1 MLANFTH
8 LRTCSGYSF
17 KYGTAT
23 ADQLVERATE
33 FGMSTLALT
42 DRDNMAGAIRFVQAC
57 ESAAIKPILGINLS
71 FLQRKYRI
79 TLLATADGG
88 LASLYQL
95 LTAVNFAGGLLTHEI
110 LQENI
115 VHTKKLLIMHGPD
128 SQIGAAIGAR
138 QLTQGLSIFN
148 STKDYFAQQGI
159 EVLSHRI
166 RGDGPMSTP
175 FAARMLTFA
184 RSNDLPA
191 VITNAVRMLNR
202 SDGPLADVLDSARN
216 LVPLHKR
223 HVERQNSEAYLKDT
237 KAMHQLATEIAQAAG
252 ESTAH
257 SLIKTTMQWAEM
269 ATLDPRR
276 DVGIGKIHLPEP
288 SVVGG
293 KTQNDLTI
301 QLKQRCEAGLGI
313 KYFGE
318 QSIVAANRLSDEL
331 ATVRTLGYESY
342 FLTVANITDLA
353 RSKSIRVAARGSGAG
368 SLICYLLGISGVE
381 PITHG
386 LLMERFCSPL
396 RNELPD
402 IDIDVES
409 ARRLEIYDAVFEKY
423 GHRVATVSMVE
434 TYRSRH
440 AIRDVGAA
448 LGISPIE
455 VDLIAKSL
463 PHIRAR
469 NIAKALENLPE
480 LKNLKLDTPILRM
493 AINLAQQLDGLP
505 RHLSMHPCA
514 IVLSDIGLRNH
525 APLEVNA
532 SGYPM
537 VQFDKDDVEAVGF
550 LKLDVLGVRMQS
562 AIAYTIS
569 EIERI
574 EGVQLDIDQISLAD
588 QKTFDLIA
596 STRTLG
602 VFQIESPGQR
612 ELIGKF
618 APSSFTDLIIDISLF
633 RPGPVKSDM
642 IRPFLSARHGLS
654 NVKSIHPDLDSIMS
668 ETEGVVVFHEQ
679 VIRLISVM
687 TGITL
692 AQADEKRRSLGTLD
706 GQQEVCDWF
715 YPAALA
721 QGYQL
726 DVVQEIWEIL
736 RAFASFGFCKA
747 HAAAFALPTYQS
759 AWLKTH
765 HTAAFMAG
773 VLTHDPGMYPKRLIL
788 DDARQWGIEI
798 KGIDVNKSERTVTVE
813 KVDVDQQVNK
823 QRSYVAPDLNSTG
836 RSLQLPDASGYAL
849 RISLADVGGISER
862 EINSI
867 IAARPFVDLADFVR
881 RSGASITT
889 TESLI
894 VIGGFDQLHRI
905 DQSHRIVNGSKGL
918 NRRDLLLHLQD
929 LYKLNGGQKVGE
941 SQLTLELLPPPLVA
955 AGLPNLTAAELV
967 QNEVSILGMEVTA
980 HMLNFYGDFL
990 NAVGAVKSSDVI
1002 KQRSGASVL
1011 IAGVKSALQTPPVR
1025 SGRRVMFLT
1034 IDDGHGCNDVT
1045 FFEDTQQSY
1054 AQLLRTSNI
1063 FLIRGAVRRT
1073 GPRGV
1078 SIRATQAW
1086 ELSSAYN
1093 SWLAGNASDTDVSLN
1108 NGRNLT
1114 TMKSKNA

>member
-1 MLANFTH
+1 MVHSTFVH

-23 ADQLVERATE
+23 ADQLVQRAAE
-33 FGMSTLALT
+33 LGMHSLALT

-57 ESAAIKPILGINLS
+57 EAGSIKPILGVNLS
-71 FLQRKYRI
+71 FIQPKFRI
-79 TLLATADGG
+79 TLLATSDGG
-88 LASLYQL
+88 LPALYQL
-95 LTAVNFAGGLLTHEI
+95 LTAVNFAGGLLTHEL
-110 LQENI
+110 LQENLQYS
-115 VHTKKLLIMHGPD
+115 KKLLVMHGPD
-128 SQIGAAIGAR
+128 SQIATAISAR

-148 STKDYFAQQGI
+148 SSKDYFFQQGI
-159 EVLSHRI
+159 EILSHRI
-166 RGDGPMSTP
+166 RGDGPFSTP
-175 FAARMLTFA
+175 FAARMLKFA
-184 RSNDLPA
+184 RDNNLPA
-191 VITNAVRMLNR
+191 VITNSVRMLNR

-223 HVERQNSEAYLKDT
+223 HVERQNSEAYLKDI
-237 KAMHQLATEIAQAAG
+237 KQMHQVATEISQAAG
-252 ESTAH
+252 ELTANQ
-257 SLIKTTMQWAEM
+257 LIKTTLHWAEM
-269 ATLDPRR
+269 ATLDPRK

-293 KTQNDLTI
+293 KTQGDLSK
-301 QLKQRCEAGLGI
+301 QLKERCEAALSS
-313 KYFGE
+313 KYFGG
-318 QSIVAANRLSDEL
+318 QSVVAANRLIDEL

-342 FLTVANITDLA
+342 FLTVADITDLA

-409 ARRLEIYDAVFEKY
+409 ARRLEIYDAIFERY
-423 GHRVATVSMVE
+423 GKRAATVSMVE

-448 LGISPIE
+448 LGVSPIE
-455 VDLIAKSL
+455 IDLIAKSL

-469 NIAKALENLPE
+469 NISKALENLPE
-480 LKNLKLDTPILRM
+480 LKNLKLDTPILKM
-493 AINLAQQLDGLP
+493 AIDLAQRLDGLP

-514 IVLSDIGLRNH
+514 IVLSDIGLRDH
-525 APLEVNA
+525 APLELNA

-562 AIAYTIS
+562 AISYTIA
-569 EIERI
+569 EIERV
-574 EGVQLDIDQISLAD
+574 EGKKLDIDQIALAD
-588 QKTFDLIA
+588 QPTFDLIA

-618 APSSFTDLIIDISLF
+618 APSTFTDLIIDISLF

-654 NVKSIHPDLDSIMS
+654 NVKSIHPDLDAIMQ

-687 TGITL
+687 TDISL
-692 AQADEKRRSLGTLD
+692 AQADEKRRALGTLD

-715 YPAALA
+715 YPASLA
-721 QGYQL
+721 NGFSL
-726 DVVQEIWEIL
+726 KVVQEIWEIL

-765 HTAAFMAG
+765 HTAAFIAG

-798 KGIDVNKSERTVTVE
+798 KGVDVNKSQRTVVVE
-813 KVDVDQQVNK
+813 KVISKNQIT
-823 QRSYVAPDLNSTG
+823 YTAPDLKSTG
-836 RSLQLPDASGYAL
+836 RSLQLPNANGYAL
-849 RISLADVGGISER
+849 RISLADVGGISDN

-867 IAARPFVDLADFVR
+867 INGRPYIDLSDFVR
-881 RSGASITT
+881 RSGASVAT

-894 VIGGFDQLHRI
+894 MIGGFDQLHQI
-905 DQSHRIVNGSKGL
+905 GDKL

-929 LYKLNGGQKVGE
+929 LYKLTGTKIGQN
-941 SQLTLELLPPPLVA
+941 QLTLELLPPPLTS
-955 AGLPNLTAAELV
+955 AGLPNLTAQEQI
-967 QNEVSILGMEVTA
+967 QNEISVLGMELSA
-980 HMLNFYGDFL
+980 HLLNSYGEFL
-990 NAVGAVKSSDVI
+990 NAIGAVKSSDVI
-1002 KQRSGASVL
+1002 RQRSGASLL

-1034 IDDGHGCNDVT
+1034 IDDGYGCNDVT
-1045 FFEDTQQSY
+1045 FFEDMQQSY
-1054 AQLLRTSNI
+1054 AQLLRTSNL
-1063 FLIRGAVRRT
+1063 FLIRGQLRRT

-1093 SWLAGNASDTDVSLN
+1093 LWLANKTLANKKAGDW
-1108 NGRNLT
+1108 RNLPT
-1114 TMKSKNA
+1114 VQIESGNSA

>member
-1 MLANFTH
+1 MVHSTFVH

-23 ADQLVERATE
+23 ADQLVQRAAE
-33 FGMSTLALT
+33 LGMHSLALT

-57 ESAAIKPILGINLS
+57 EAGSIKPILGVNLS
-71 FLQRKYRI
+71 FIQPKFRI
-79 TLLATADGG
+79 TLLATSDGG
-88 LASLYQL
+88 LPALYQL
-95 LTAVNFAGGLLTHEI
+95 LTAVNFAGGLLTHEL
-110 LQENI
+110 LQENLQYS
-115 VHTKKLLIMHGPD
+115 KKLLVMHGPD
-128 SQIGAAIGAR
+128 SQIATAIGAR

-148 STKDYFAQQGI
+148 SSKDYFFQQGI
-159 EVLSHRI
+159 EILSHRI
-166 RGDGPMSTP
+166 RGDGPFSTP
-175 FAARMLTFA
+175 FAARMLKFA
-184 RSNDLPA
+184 RDNNLPA
-191 VITNAVRMLNR
+191 VITNSVRMLNR

-223 HVERQNSEAYLKDT
+223 HVERQNSEAYLKDI
-237 KAMHQLATEIAQAAG
+237 KQMHQVATEISQAAG
-252 ESTAH
+252 ELTANQ
-257 SLIKTTMQWAEM
+257 LIKTTLHWAEM
-269 ATLDPRR
+269 ATLDPRK

-293 KTQNDLTI
+293 KTQGDLSK
-301 QLKQRCEAGLGI
+301 QLKERCEAALSS
-313 KYFGE
+313 KYFGG
-318 QSIVAANRLSDEL
+318 QSVVAANRLIDEL

-342 FLTVANITDLA
+342 FLTVADITDLA

-409 ARRLEIYDAVFEKY
+409 ARRLEIYDAIFERY
-423 GHRVATVSMVE
+423 GKRAATVSMVE

-448 LGISPIE
+448 LGVSPIE
-455 VDLIAKSL
+455 IDLIAKSL

-469 NIAKALENLPE
+469 NISKALENLPE
-480 LKNLKLDTPILRM
+480 LKNLKLDTPILKM
-493 AINLAQQLDGLP
+493 AIDLAQRLDGLP

-514 IVLSDIGLRNH
+514 IVLSDIGLRDH
-525 APLEVNA
+525 APLELNA

-562 AIAYTIS
+562 AISYTIA
-569 EIERI
+569 EIERV
-574 EGVQLDIDQISLAD
+574 EGEKLDIDQISLAD
-588 QKTFDLIA
+588 QPTFDLIA

-618 APSSFTDLIIDISLF
+618 APSTFTDLIIDISLF

-654 NVKSIHPDLDSIMS
+654 NVKSIHPDLDAIMQ

-687 TGITL
+687 TDISL
-692 AQADEKRRSLGTLD
+692 AQADEKRRALGTLD

-715 YPAALA
+715 YPASLA
-721 QGYQL
+721 NGFCL
-726 DVVQEIWEIL
+726 KVVQEIWEIL

-765 HTAAFMAG
+765 HTAAFIAG

-798 KGIDVNKSERTVTVE
+798 KGVDVNKSQRTVVVE
-813 KVDVDQQVNK
+813 KVISKNQIT
-823 QRSYVAPDLNSTG
+823 YTAPDLKSTG
-836 RSLQLPDASGYAL
+836 RSLQLPNANGYAL
-849 RISLADVGGISER
+849 RISLADVGGISDN

-867 IAARPFVDLADFVR
+867 INGRPYIDLSDFVR
-881 RSGASITT
+881 RSGASVTT

-894 VIGGFDQLHRI
+894 MIGGFDQLHQI
-905 DQSHRIVNGSKGL
+905 GDKL

-929 LYKLNGGQKVGE
+929 LYKLTGTKISQN
-941 SQLTLELLPPPLVA
+941 QLTLELLPPPLTS
-955 AGLPNLTAAELV
+955 AGLPNLTAQEQI
-967 QNEVSILGMEVTA
+967 QNEISVLGMELSA
-980 HMLNFYGDFL
+980 HLLNSYGEFL
-990 NAVGAVKSSDVI
+990 NAIGAVKSSDVI
-1002 KQRSGASVL
+1002 RQRSGASLL

-1034 IDDGHGCNDVT
+1034 IDDGYGCNDVT
-1045 FFEDTQQSY
+1045 FFEDVQQSY
-1054 AQLLRTSNI
+1054 AQLLRTSNL
-1063 FLIRGAVRRT
+1063 FLIRGQLRRT

-1093 SWLAGNASDTDVSLN
+1093 LWLANKTLANKKAGDW
-1108 NGRNLT
+1108 RNLPT
-1114 TMKSKNA
+1114 VQIESGNSA

>member
-1 MLANFTH
+1 MPVNFTH

-23 ADQLVERATE
+23 ANQLVERAAQ
-33 FGMSTLALT
+33 FGMQSLALT

-57 ESAAIKPILGINLS
+57 ESASVKPILGINLS
-71 FLQRKYRI
+71 FLQPKYRI
-79 TLLATADGG
+79 TLLASGDGG
-88 LASLYQL
+88 LPALYRL
-95 LTAVNFAGGLLTHEI
+95 LTAVNFTGGLLTHEI
-110 LQENI
+110 LQQNFDYS
-115 VHTKKLLIMHGPD
+115 KKLLVIHGPE
-128 SQIGAAIGAR
+128 SQIAVAISAR
-138 QLTQGLSIFN
+138 QLTQALSIFN
-148 STKDYFAQQGI
+148 STKDYFFKQGI

-166 RGDGPMSTP
+166 RGDGPLSTP
-175 FAARMLTFA
+175 FAARMLAFA

-191 VITNAVRMLNR
+191 VLTNSVRMLNR

-223 HVERQNSEAYLKDT
+223 HVERQNSEAYLKDV
-237 KAMHQLATEIAQAAG
+237 KQMHQLSDEITQAAG
-252 ESTAH
+252 ESRSQA
-257 SLIKTTMQWAEM
+257 LIKTTMQWAEM
-269 ATLDPRR
+269 AILDPRR
-276 DVGIGKIHLPEP
+276 DVGIGKIHLPEAE
-288 SVVGG
+288 VVGG
-293 KTQNDLTI
+293 KSQSDLTV
-301 QLKQRCEAGLGI
+301 QLKNRCEAGLSA
-313 KYFGE
+313 KYVGG
-318 QSIVAANRLSDEL
+318 QSIVAAERLADEL
-331 ATVRTLGYESY
+331 NTVRTLGYESY
-342 FLTVANITDLA
+342 FLTVADITDLA
-353 RSKSIRVAARGSGAG
+353 KSKSIRVAARGSGAG

-381 PITHG
+381 PIEHG

-409 ARRLEIYDAVFEKY
+409 ARRLEIYDAIFQRY
-423 GHRVATVSMVE
+423 GARAATVSMVE

-440 AIRDVGAA
+440 AIRDVGTA
-448 LGISPIE
+448 LGISPMEI
-455 VDLIAKSL
+455 DLIAKSL

-469 NIAKALENLPE
+469 NISRALENLPE
-480 LKNLKLDTPILRM
+480 LKSLKLDTPILKM
-493 AINLAQQLDGLP
+493 AVDLAQKLDGLP

-514 IVLSDIGLRNH
+514 IVLSDISLRDH

-562 AIAYTIS
+562 AISYTIS
-569 EIERI
+569 EIERV
-574 EGVQLDIDQISLAD
+574 EGVKLDIDQLSLAD
-588 QKTFDLIA
+588 PKTFDLIA

-654 NVKSIHPDLDSIMS
+654 NVKSIHPDLDPIMAQ
-668 ETEGVVVFHEQ
+668 TQGVVVFHEQ

-687 TGITL
+687 GGITL
-692 AQADEKRRSLGTLD
+692 AQADEKRRALGSFA

-715 YPAALA
+715 YPAALS

-726 DVVQEIWEIL
+726 NVVEEIWQIL

-798 KGIDVNKSERTVTVE
+798 KGIDVNQSQRTVTVE
-813 KVDVDQQVNK
+813 RVEVNK
-823 QRSYVAPDLNSTG
+823 QRAYKAPDLKSTG

-849 RISLADVGGISER
+849 RLSLSDLGGISER
-862 EINSI
+862 EIESI
-867 IAARPFVDLADFVR
+867 ITARPFVDLADFVHR
-881 RSGASITT
+881 AGASVTT

-894 VIGGFDQLHRI
+894 MIGGFDQLHQI
-905 DQSHRIVNGSKGL
+905 NQSNEKL

-929 LYKLNGGQKVGE
+929 LYKLTGKSSDKKV
-941 SQLTLELLPPPLVA
+941 SQTQLTLELAPPTLVA
-955 AGLPNLTAAELV
+955 AGLPNLTAAEQV
-967 QNEVSILGMEVTA
+967 QNEVAILGMEVTS

-990 NAVGAVKSSDVI
+990 NAIGAVKSSDVI

-1011 IAGVKSALQTPPVR
+1011 IAGVKSSLQTPPVR

-1034 IDDGHGCNDVT
+1034 MDDGYGCNDVT
-1045 FFEDTQQSY
+1045 FFENTQESY
-1054 AQLLRTSNI
+1054 AQLLRTSNL

-1078 SIRATQAW
+1078 SIRATEAW
-1086 ELSSAYN
+1086 DLTIAYHKWLTEN
-1093 SWLAGNASDTDVSLN
+1093 SQESW
-1108 NGRNLT
+1108 RNLT
-1114 TMKSKNA
+1114 TMKSGNA

>member
-1 MLANFTH
+1 MHPDFIH

-23 ADQLVERATE
+23 ADQLVERAAE
-33 FGMSTLALT
+33 FGMHALGLT

-57 ESAAIKPILGINLS
+57 EGRSIKPILGVNLS
-71 FLQRKYRI
+71 FIQPKFRI

-88 LASLYQL
+88 LPALYQL
-95 LTAVNFAGGLLTHEI
+95 LTAVNFSGGLLTHEV
-110 LQENI
+110 LQENMQ
-115 VHTKKLLIMHGPD
+115 HSKKLLAMHGPD
-128 SQIGAAIGAR
+128 SQIATAISAR

-148 STKDYFAQQGI
+148 STKDYFFQQGI

-166 RGDGPMSTP
+166 RGDGPFSTP
-175 FAARMLTFA
+175 FAARMLKFA
-184 RSNDLPA
+184 RDNNLPA
-191 VITNAVRMLNR
+191 VITNSVRMLNR
-202 SDGPLADVLDSARN
+202 SDGPLSDVLDSARN

-223 HVERQNSEAYLKDT
+223 HVERQNSEAYLKDI
-237 KAMHQLATEIAQAAG
+237 KQMQQVATEISQAAG
-252 ESTAH
+252 ELTANQ
-257 SLIKTTMQWAEM
+257 LIKTTLQWAEM
-269 ATLDPRR
+269 ATLDPRK

-293 KTQNDLTI
+293 KTQSDLTK
-301 QLKQRCEAGLGI
+301 QLKQRCEAALAN

-318 QSIVAANRLSDEL
+318 QSVVAANRLTDEL
-331 ATVRTLGYESY
+331 TTVRTLGYESY
-342 FLTVANITDLA
+342 FLTVADITDLA

-381 PITHG
+381 PIAHG

-409 ARRLEIYDAVFEKY
+409 ARRLEIYDAIFERY
-423 GHRVATVSMVE
+423 GTRVATVSMVE

-455 VDLIAKSL
+455 IDLIAKSL

-480 LKNLKLDTPILRM
+480 LKNLKLDTPILKM
-493 AINLAQQLDGLP
+493 AINLAQRLDGLP

-514 IVLSDIGLRNH
+514 IVLSDIGLRDH
-525 APLEVNA
+525 APLELNA

-562 AIAYTIS
+562 AISYTIS
-569 EIERI
+569 EIERV
-574 EGVQLDIDQISLAD
+574 EGEKLDIDQISLAD
-588 QKTFDLIA
+588 QATFDLIS

-618 APSSFTDLIIDISLF
+618 APNTFTDLIIDISLF

-654 NVKSIHPDLDSIMS
+654 NVKSIHPDLDPIMQ

-679 VIRLISVM
+679 VIRLISTM
-687 TGITL
+687 TDISL
-692 AQADEKRRSLGTLD
+692 AQADEKRRALGTLD

-715 YPAALA
+715 YPASLA
-721 QGYQL
+721 NGFPL
-726 DVVQEIWEIL
+726 KVVQEIWEIL

-765 HTAAFMAG
+765 YTAAFMAG

-798 KGIDVNKSERTVTVE
+798 KGVDVNKSERTVVVE
-813 KVDVDQQVNK
+813 KVISKNQNV
-823 QRSYVAPDLNSTG
+823 YTAPDLKSTG
-836 RSLQLPDASGYAL
+836 RSLQLPNASGYAL
-849 RISLADVGGISER
+849 RISLADVGGISDN

-867 IAARPFVDLADFVR
+867 IHGRPYVDLSDFVR
-881 RSGASITT
+881 RSGASIPT

-894 VIGGFDQLHRI
+894 MIGGFDQLHQI
-905 DQSHRIVNGSKGL
+905 GDKL

-929 LYKLNGGQKVGE
+929 LNKLNGTQKVGQ
-941 SQLTLELLPPPLVA
+941 SQLTLELLPPPLSS
-955 AGLPNLTAAELV
+955 AGLPNLTV
-967 QNEVSILGMEVTA
+967 QERVQSEISVLGMDVSV
-980 HMLNFYGDFL
+980 HLLSSYGEFL
-990 NAVGAVKSSDVI
+990 NAVGAVRSSDVI
-1002 KQRSGASVL
+1002 KHRSGASLL

-1034 IDDGHGCNDVT
+1034 IDDGYGCNDVT
-1045 FFEDTQQSY
+1045 FFEDVQQSY
-1054 AQLLRTSNI
+1054 AQLLRTSNL
-1063 FLIRGAVRRT
+1063 FLIRGQLRRT

-1078 SIRATQAW
+1078 SIRATHAW
-1086 ELSSAYN
+1086 ELPSAYN
-1093 SWLAGNASDTDVSLN
+1093 SWLAGNSSGINNSLEN
-1108 NGRNLT
+1108 RRNLT
-1114 TMKSKNA
+1114 TVKSENV

>member
-1 MLANFTH
+1 MPVNFTH

-23 ADQLVERATE
+23 ADQLVERAAQ
-33 FGMSTLALT
+33 FGMQSLALT

-57 ESAAIKPILGINLS
+57 ESASVKPILGINLS
-71 FLQRKYRI
+71 FLQPKYRI
-79 TLLATADGG
+79 TLLASGDGG
-88 LASLYQL
+88 LPALYRL

-110 LQENI
+110 LQQNFDYS
-115 VHTKKLLIMHGPD
+115 KKLLVMHGPE
-128 SQIGAAIGAR
+128 SQLAVAISAR
-138 QLTQGLSIFN
+138 QLTQALSIFN
-148 STKDYFAQQGI
+148 STKDYFLKQGI

-166 RGDGPMSTP
+166 RGDGPLSTP
-175 FAARMLTFA
+175 FAARMLAFA
-184 RSNDLPA
+184 RNNDLPA
-191 VITNAVRMLNR
+191 VLTNSVRMLNR

-223 HVERQNSEAYLKDT
+223 HVERQNSEAYLKDV
-237 KAMHQLATEIAQAAG
+237 KQMHQLSDEITQAAG
-252 ESTAH
+252 ESRSQA
-257 SLIKTTMQWAEM
+257 LIKTTMQWAEM
-269 ATLDPRR
+269 AILDPRR
-276 DVGIGKIHLPEP
+276 DVGIGKIHLPEAE
-288 SVVGG
+288 VVGG
-293 KTQNDLTI
+293 KSQSDLTV
-301 QLKQRCEAGLGI
+301 QLKNRCEAGLSA
-313 KYFGE
+313 KYVGG
-318 QSIVAANRLSDEL
+318 QSIVAAERLADEL
-331 ATVRTLGYESY
+331 NTVRTLGYESY
-342 FLTVANITDLA
+342 FLTVADITDLA
-353 RSKSIRVAARGSGAG
+353 KSKSIRVAARGSGAG

-381 PITHG
+381 PIEHG

-409 ARRLEIYDAVFEKY
+409 ARRLEIYDAIFQRY
-423 GHRVATVSMVE
+423 GTRAATVSMVE

-440 AIRDVGAA
+440 AIRDVGTA
-448 LGISPIE
+448 LGISPMEI
-455 VDLIAKSL
+455 DLIAKSL

-469 NIAKALENLPE
+469 NISRALDNLPE
-480 LKNLKLDTPILRM
+480 LKSLKLDTPILKM
-493 AINLAQQLDGLP
+493 AVDLAQKLDGLP

-514 IVLSDIGLRNH
+514 IVLSDISLRDH

-562 AIAYTIS
+562 AISYTIS
-569 EIERI
+569 EIERV
-574 EGVQLDIDQISLAD
+574 EGVKLDIDQLSLAD
-588 QKTFDLIA
+588 PKTFDLIA

-654 NVKSIHPDLDSIMS
+654 NVKSIHPDLDPIMAQ
-668 ETEGVVVFHEQ
+668 TQGVVVFHEQ

-687 TGITL
+687 GGITL
-692 AQADEKRRSLGTLD
+692 AQADEKRRALGSFA

-715 YPAALA
+715 YPAALS

-726 DVVQEIWEIL
+726 NVVEEIWQIL

-798 KGIDVNKSERTVTVE
+798 KGIDVNQSQRTVTVE
-813 KVDVDQQVNK
+813 RVEVNK
-823 QRSYVAPDLNSTG
+823 QRAYKAPDLKSTG

-849 RISLADVGGISER
+849 RLSLSDLGGISER
-862 EINSI
+862 EIESI
-867 IAARPFVDLADFVR
+867 ITARPFVDLADFVHR
-881 RSGASITT
+881 AGASVTT

-894 VIGGFDQLHRI
+894 MIGGFDQLHQI
-905 DQSHRIVNGSKGL
+905 NQSNEKL

-929 LYKLNGGQKVGE
+929 LYKLTGKSSDKKV
-941 SQLTLELLPPPLVA
+941 SQTQLTLELAPPTLVA
-955 AGLPNLTAAELV
+955 AGLPNLTAAEQV
-967 QNEVSILGMEVTA
+967 QNEVAILGMEVTS

-990 NAVGAVKSSDVI
+990 NAIGAVKSSDVI

-1011 IAGVKSALQTPPVR
+1011 IAGVKSSLQTPPVR

-1034 IDDGHGCNDVT
+1034 MDDGYGCNDVT
-1045 FFEDTQQSY
+1045 FFENTQESY
-1054 AQLLRTSNI
+1054 AQLLRTSNL

-1078 SIRATQAW
+1078 SIRATEAW
-1086 ELSSAYN
+1086 DLTIAYHKWLTEN
-1093 SWLAGNASDTDVSLN
+1093 SQESW
-1108 NGRNLT
+1108 RNLT
-1114 TMKSKNA
+1114 TMKSGNA

>member
-1 MLANFTH
+1 
-8 LRTCSGYSF
+8 
-17 KYGTAT
+17 
-23 ADQLVERATE
+23 
-33 FGMSTLALT
+33 
-42 DRDNMAGAIRFVQAC
+42 
-57 ESAAIKPILGINLS
+57 
-71 FLQRKYRI
+71 
-79 TLLATADGG
+79 
-88 LASLYQL
+88 
-95 LTAVNFAGGLLTHEI
+95 
-110 LQENI
+110 
-115 VHTKKLLIMHGPD
+115 
-128 SQIGAAIGAR
+128 
-138 QLTQGLSIFN
+138 
-148 STKDYFAQQGI
+148 
-159 EVLSHRI
+159 
-166 RGDGPMSTP
+166 
-175 FAARMLTFA
+175 
-184 RSNDLPA
+184 
-191 VITNAVRMLNR
+191 
-202 SDGPLADVLDSARN
+202 
-216 LVPLHKR
+216 
-223 HVERQNSEAYLKDT
+223 
-237 KAMHQLATEIAQAAG
+237 
-252 ESTAH
+252 
-257 SLIKTTMQWAEM
+257 
-269 ATLDPRR
+269 
-276 DVGIGKIHLPEP
+276 
-288 SVVGG
+288 
-293 KTQNDLTI
+293 
-301 QLKQRCEAGLGI
+301 
-313 KYFGE
+313 
-318 QSIVAANRLSDEL
+318 
-331 ATVRTLGYESY
+331 
-342 FLTVANITDLA
+342 
-353 RSKSIRVAARGSGAG
+353 
-368 SLICYLLGISGVE
+368 
-381 PITHG
+381 
-386 LLMERFCSPL
+386 
-396 RNELPD
+396 
-402 IDIDVES
+402 
-409 ARRLEIYDAVFEKY
+409 
-423 GHRVATVSMVE
+423 
-434 TYRSRH
+434 
-440 AIRDVGAA
+440 
-448 LGISPIE
+448 
-455 VDLIAKSL
+455 
-463 PHIRAR
+463 
-469 NIAKALENLPE
+469 
-480 LKNLKLDTPILRM
+480 
-493 AINLAQQLDGLP
+493 
-505 RHLSMHPCA
+505 
-514 IVLSDIGLRNH
+514 
-525 APLEVNA
+525 
-532 SGYPM
+532 
-537 VQFDKDDVEAVGF
+537 
-550 LKLDVLGVRMQS
+550 
-562 AIAYTIS
+562 
-569 EIERI
+569 
-574 EGVQLDIDQISLAD
+574 
-588 QKTFDLIA
+588 A

-894 VIGGFDQLHRI
+894 IIGGFDQLHRI
-905 DQSHRIVNGSKGL
+905 DQSHRVVNGSKGL

-1114 TMKSKNA
+1114 TMKRKNA

>member
-1 MLANFTH
+1 MVHSTFVH

-23 ADQLVERATE
+23 ADQLVQRAAE
-33 FGMSTLALT
+33 LGMHSLALT
-42 DRDNMAGAIRFVQAC
+42 DRDNMAGAIRFVQSC
-57 ESAAIKPILGINLS
+57 EAGSIKPILGVNLS
-71 FLQRKYRI
+71 FIQPKFRI
-79 TLLATADGG
+79 TLLATSDGG
-88 LASLYQL
+88 LPALYQL
-95 LTAVNFAGGLLTHEI
+95 LTAVNFAGGLLTHEL
-110 LQENI
+110 LQENLQYS
-115 VHTKKLLIMHGPD
+115 KKLLAMHGPD
-128 SQIGAAIGAR
+128 SQIATAISAR

-148 STKDYFAQQGI
+148 SSKDYFFQQGI
-159 EVLSHRI
+159 EILSHRI
-166 RGDGPMSTP
+166 RGDGPFSTP
-175 FAARMLTFA
+175 FAARMLKFA
-184 RSNDLPA
+184 RDNNLPA
-191 VITNAVRMLNR
+191 VITNSVRMLNR

-223 HVERQNSEAYLKDT
+223 HVERQNSEAYLKDINQ
-237 KAMHQLATEIAQAAG
+237 MHQVATEISQAAG
-252 ESTAH
+252 ELTANQ
-257 SLIKTTMQWAEM
+257 LIKTTLHWAEI
-269 ATLDPRR
+269 ATLDPRK

-293 KTQNDLTI
+293 KTQGDLSK
-301 QLKQRCEAGLGI
+301 QLKERCEAALSS
-313 KYFGE
+313 KYFGG
-318 QSIVAANRLSDEL
+318 QSVVAANRLIDEL

-342 FLTVANITDLA
+342 FLTVADITDLA

-409 ARRLEIYDAVFEKY
+409 ARRLEIYDAIFERY
-423 GHRVATVSMVE
+423 GKRAATVSMVE

-448 LGISPIE
+448 LGVSPIE
-455 VDLIAKSL
+455 IDLIAKSL

-469 NIAKALENLPE
+469 NISKALENLPE
-480 LKNLKLDTPILRM
+480 LKNLKLDTPILKM
-493 AINLAQQLDGLP
+493 AIDLAQRLDGLP

-514 IVLSDIGLRNH
+514 IVLSDIGLRDH
-525 APLEVNA
+525 APLELNA

-562 AIAYTIS
+562 AISYTIA
-569 EIERI
+569 EIERV
-574 EGVQLDIDQISLAD
+574 EGEKLDIDQISLAD
-588 QKTFDLIA
+588 QPTFDLIA

-618 APSSFTDLIIDISLF
+618 APSTFTDLIIDISLF

-654 NVKSIHPDLDSIMS
+654 NVKSIHPDLDAIMQ

-687 TGITL
+687 TDISL
-692 AQADEKRRSLGTLD
+692 AQADEKRRALGTLD

-715 YPAALA
+715 YPASLA
-721 QGYQL
+721 NGFSL
-726 DVVQEIWEIL
+726 KVVQEIWEIL

-765 HTAAFMAG
+765 HTAAFIAG

-798 KGIDVNKSERTVTVE
+798 KGVDVNKSQRTVVVE
-813 KVDVDQQVNK
+813 KVISKNQIT
-823 QRSYVAPDLNSTG
+823 YTAPDLKSTG
-836 RSLQLPDASGYAL
+836 RSLQLPNANGYAL
-849 RISLADVGGISER
+849 RISLADVGGISDN

-867 IAARPFVDLADFVR
+867 INGRPYIDLSDFVR
-881 RSGASITT
+881 RSGASVTT

-894 VIGGFDQLHRI
+894 MIGGFDQLHQI
-905 DQSHRIVNGSKGL
+905 GDKL

-929 LYKLNGGQKVGE
+929 LYKLTGTKISQN
-941 SQLTLELLPPPLVA
+941 QLTLELLPPPLTS
-955 AGLPNLTAAELV
+955 AGLPNLTAQEQV
-967 QNEVSILGMEVTA
+967 QNEISVLGMELSA
-980 HMLNFYGDFL
+980 HLLNSYGEFL
-990 NAVGAVKSSDVI
+990 NAIGAVKSSDVI
-1002 KQRSGASVL
+1002 RQRSGASLL

-1034 IDDGHGCNDVT
+1034 IDDGYGCNDVT
-1045 FFEDTQQSY
+1045 FFEDVQQSY
-1054 AQLLRTSNI
+1054 AQLLRTSNL
-1063 FLIRGAVRRT
+1063 FLIRGQLRRT

-1093 SWLAGNASDTDVSLN
+1093 LWLANKTLANKKPGDW
-1108 NGRNLT
+1108 RNLPT
-1114 TMKSKNA
+1114 VQIESGNSA

>member
-1 MLANFTH
+1 MVHSSFIH

-23 ADQLVERATE
+23 ADQLVQRAAE
-33 FGMSTLALT
+33 FGMHSLGLT
-42 DRDNMAGAIRFVQAC
+42 DRDNLAGAIRFVQAC
-57 ESAAIKPILGINLS
+57 EGASIKPILGINLS
-71 FLQRKYRI
+71 FIQPKFRI

-88 LASLYQL
+88 LPALYQL
-95 LTAVNFAGGLLTHEI
+95 LTAVNFAGGLLTHEV
-110 LQENI
+110 LQENLQYS
-115 VHTKKLLIMHGPD
+115 KKLLAMHGPD
-128 SQIGAAIGAR
+128 SQIATAISAR

-148 STKDYFAQQGI
+148 STKDYFFQQGV

-166 RGDGPMSTP
+166 RGDGPFSTP
-175 FAARMLTFA
+175 FAARMLKFA
-184 RSNDLPA
+184 RESNLPA
-191 VITNAVRMLNR
+191 VITNSVRMLNR

-223 HVERQNSEAYLKDT
+223 HVERQNSEAYLKDI
-237 KAMHQLATEIAQAAG
+237 KQMHQVATEISQAAG
-252 ESTAH
+252 ELTANQ
-257 SLIKTTMQWAEM
+257 LIKTTLQWAEM
-269 ATLDPRR
+269 ATLDPRK

-293 KTQNDLTI
+293 KTQSDLSK
-301 QLKQRCEAGLGI
+301 QLKQRCEAALSN

-318 QSIVAANRLSDEL
+318 QSVVAANRLIDEL

-342 FLTVANITDLA
+342 FLTVADITDLA

-409 ARRLEIYDAVFEKY
+409 ARRLEIYDAIFERY
-423 GHRVATVSMVE
+423 GKRVATVSMVE

-440 AIRDVGAA
+440 AIRDVGTA

-455 VDLIAKSL
+455 IDLIAKSL

-480 LKNLKLDTPILRM
+480 LKSLKLDTPILKM
-493 AINLAQQLDGLP
+493 AINLAQRLDGLP

-514 IVLSDIGLRNH
+514 IVLSDIGLRDH
-525 APLEVNA
+525 APLELNA

-562 AIAYTIS
+562 AISYTIA
-569 EIERI
+569 EIERV
-574 EGVQLDIDQISLAD
+574 EGEKLDIDQISLAD
-588 QKTFDLIA
+588 QPTFDLIS

-618 APSSFTDLIIDISLF
+618 APNTFTDLIIDISLF

-654 NVKSIHPDLDSIMS
+654 NVKSIHPDLDPIMQ

-687 TGITL
+687 TDISL
-692 AQADEKRRSLGTLD
+692 AQADEKRRALGTLD

-715 YPAALA
+715 YPASLA
-721 QGYQL
+721 NGFSL
-726 DVVQEIWEIL
+726 KVVQEIWEIL

-765 HTAAFMAG
+765 HTAAFIAG

-788 DDARQWGIEI
+788 DDARQWGVEI
-798 KGIDVNKSERTVTVE
+798 KGVDVNKSERTVVVE
-813 KVDVDQQVNK
+813 KVISKNQNV
-823 QRSYVAPDLNSTG
+823 YTAPDLKSTG
-836 RSLQLPDASGYAL
+836 RSLQLPNASGYAL
-849 RISLADVGGISER
+849 RISLADVGGISDN

-867 IAARPFVDLADFVR
+867 INGRPYIDLSDFVR
-881 RSGASITT
+881 RSGASVAT

-894 VIGGFDQLHRI
+894 MIGGFDQLHKI
-905 DQSHRIVNGSKGL
+905 GDQL

-929 LYKLNGGQKVGE
+929 LHKLNGTQKIGQ
-941 SQLTLELLPPPLVA
+941 SQLTLELLPPPLA
-955 AGLPNLTAAELV
+955 SAGLPNLTV
-967 QNEVSILGMEVTA
+967 QERVQSEISVLGMEVSN
-980 HMLNFYGDFL
+980 HLLNSYGEFL
-990 NAVGAVKSSDVI
+990 NAIGAVKSSDVI
-1002 KQRSGASVL
+1002 KQRSGASLL

-1034 IDDGHGCNDVT
+1034 IDDGYGCNDVT
-1045 FFEDTQQSY
+1045 FFEDAQQSY
-1054 AQLLRTSNI
+1054 AQLLRTSNL
-1063 FLIRGAVRRT
+1063 FLIRGQLRRT

-1093 SWLAGNASDTDVSLN
+1093 SWLADKSLDTNNSLEN
-1108 NGRNLT
+1108 RRNLT
-1114 TMKSKNA
+1114 TVKSKNA

>member
-1 MLANFTH
+1 VHPDFIH

-23 ADQLVERATE
+23 ADQLVQRAAE
-33 FGMSTLALT
+33 FGMHSLGLT

-57 ESAAIKPILGINLS
+57 EGASIKPILGVNLS
-71 FLQRKYRI
+71 FIQPKFRI

-88 LASLYQL
+88 LPALYQL
-95 LTAVNFAGGLLTHEI
+95 LTAVNFAGGLLTHEV
-110 LQENI
+110 LQENLQYS
-115 VHTKKLLIMHGPD
+115 KKLLAMHGPD
-128 SQIGAAIGAR
+128 SQIATAIGAR

-148 STKDYFAQQGI
+148 STKDYFFQQGI

-166 RGDGPMSTP
+166 RGDGPFSTP
-175 FAARMLTFA
+175 FAARMLKFS
-184 RSNDLPA
+184 RENNLPA
-191 VITNAVRMLNR
+191 VITNSARMLDR

-223 HVERQNSEAYLKDT
+223 HVERQNSEAYLKDI
-237 KAMHQLATEIAQAAG
+237 KQMHQVATEISQAAG
-252 ESTAH
+252 ELTANQ
-257 SLIKTTMQWAEM
+257 LIKTTLQWAEI
-269 ATLDPRR
+269 ATLDPRK

-293 KTQNDLTI
+293 KTQGDLSE
-301 QLKQRCEAGLGI
+301 QLKQRCEAALSN

-318 QSIVAANRLSDEL
+318 QSVVAANRLIDEL

-342 FLTVANITDLA
+342 FLTVADITDLA

-409 ARRLEIYDAVFEKY
+409 ARRLEIYDAIFERY
-423 GHRVATVSMVE
+423 GKRVATVSMVE

-455 VDLIAKSL
+455 IDLIAKSL

-480 LKNLKLDTPILRM
+480 LKNLKLDTPILKM
-493 AINLAQQLDGLP
+493 AINLAQRLDGLP

-514 IVLSDIGLRNH
+514 IVLSDIGLRDH
-525 APLEVNA
+525 APLELNA

-562 AIAYTIS
+562 AISYAIA
-569 EIERI
+569 EIERV
-574 EGVQLDIDQISLAD
+574 EGEKLDIDQISLAD
-588 QKTFDLIA
+588 QQTFDLIA

-618 APSSFTDLIIDISLF
+618 APNTFTDLIIDISLF

-654 NVKSIHPDLDSIMS
+654 NVKSIHPDLDPIMQ

-687 TGITL
+687 TDISL
-692 AQADEKRRSLGTLD
+692 AQADEKRRALGTLD

-715 YPAALA
+715 YPASLA
-721 QGYQL
+721 NGFSL
-726 DVVQEIWEIL
+726 KVVQEIWEIL

-765 HTAAFMAG
+765 HTAAFIAG

-788 DDARQWGIEI
+788 DDARQWGVEI
-798 KGIDVNKSERTVTVE
+798 KGVDVNKSERTVVVE
-813 KVDVDQQVNK
+813 KVVSKNQNV
-823 QRSYVAPDLNSTG
+823 YTAPDLKSTG
-836 RSLQLPDASGYAL
+836 RSLQLPNASGYAL
-849 RISLADVGGISER
+849 RISLADVGGISDN

-867 IAARPFVDLADFVR
+867 INGRPYVDLSDFVR
-881 RSGASITT
+881 RSGASVVT

-894 VIGGFDQLHRI
+894 MIGGFDQLHQI
-905 DQSHRIVNGSKGL
+905 GDQL

-929 LYKLNGGQKVGE
+929 LYKLNGTQKVGQ
-941 SQLTLELLPPPLVA
+941 SQLTLELLPPPLTS
-955 AGLPNLTAAELV
+955 AGLPNLTAQERLQSEISV
-967 QNEVSILGMEVTA
+967 LGMEVST
-980 HMLNFYGDFL
+980 HLLNSYGEFL
-990 NAVGAVKSSDVI
+990 NAIGAIKSSDVI
-1002 KQRSGASVL
+1002 KQRSGASLL

-1034 IDDGHGCNDVT
+1034 IDDGYGCNDVT
-1045 FFEDTQQSY
+1045 FFEDAQQSY
-1054 AQLLRTSNI
+1054 AQLLRTSNL
-1063 FLIRGAVRRT
+1063 FLIRGQLRRT

-1086 ELSSAYN
+1086 ELSSVYN
-1093 SWLAGNASDTDVSLN
+1093 SWLANNSLDTDDSLG

-1114 TMKSKNA
+1114 TVESKKA

>member
-1 MLANFTH
+1 VPVNFTH

-23 ADQLVERATE
+23 ANQLVERAAE
-33 FGMSTLALT
+33 FGMQSLALT
-42 DRDNMAGAIRFVQAC
+42 DRENMAGAIRFVQAC
-57 ESAAIKPILGINLS
+57 ESASIKPILGINLS
-71 FLQRKYRI
+71 FLQPKYRI
-79 TLLATADGG
+79 TLLASSDDG
-88 LASLYQL
+88 LPALYRL

-110 LQENI
+110 LQQNFNY
-115 VHTKKLLIMHGPD
+115 TKKLLVMHGPE
-128 SQIGAAIGAR
+128 SQLAVAISAR
-138 QLTQGLSIFN
+138 QLTQALSIFN
-148 STKDYFAQQGI
+148 STKDYFLRQGI

-166 RGDGPMSTP
+166 RGDGPLSTP
-175 FAARMLTFA
+175 FAARMLAFA

-191 VITNAVRMLNR
+191 VLTNSVRMLNR

-223 HVERQNSEAYLKDT
+223 HVERQNSEAYLKDI
-237 KAMHQLATEIAQAAG
+237 KQMHQLATEISQAAG
-252 ESTAH
+252 ESTPH
-257 SLIKTTMQWAEM
+257 QLIKTTMQWAEM
-269 ATLDPRR
+269 AILDPRR
-276 DVGIGKIHLPEP
+276 DVGIGKIHLPEAE
-288 SVVGG
+288 VVGG
-293 KTQNDLTI
+293 KTQSDLTT
-301 QLKQRCEAGLGI
+301 QLKQRCEAGLST
-313 KYFGE
+313 KYVGG
-318 QSIVAANRLSDEL
+318 QSILAAERLTDEL
-331 ATVRTLGYESY
+331 NTVRTLGYESY
-342 FLTVANITDLA
+342 FLTVADITDLA

-381 PITHG
+381 PIEYG

-409 ARRLEIYDAVFEKY
+409 ARRLEIYDAIFERY
-423 GHRVATVSMVE
+423 GVRVATVAMVE

-440 AIRDVGAA
+440 AIRDVGTA
-448 LGISPIE
+448 LGISPMEI
-455 VDLIAKSL
+455 DLIAKSL

-480 LKNLKLDTPILRM
+480 LKSLKLDTPILKM
-493 AINLAQQLDGLP
+493 AVDLAQKLDGLP

-514 IVLSDIGLRNH
+514 IVLSDISLRDH

-562 AIAYTIS
+562 AISYTIS
-569 EIERI
+569 EIERV
-574 EGVQLDIDQISLAD
+574 EGVKLDIDQLSLAD
-588 QKTFDLIA
+588 PKTFDLIA

-654 NVKSIHPDLDSIMS
+654 NVKSIHPDLDPIMAQ
-668 ETEGVVVFHEQ
+668 THGVVVFHEQ

-687 TGITL
+687 GGITL
-692 AQADEKRRSLGTLD
+692 AQADEKRRSLGSFD

-715 YPAALA
+715 YPAALS

-726 DVVQEIWEIL
+726 NVVEEIWQIL

-798 KGIDVNKSERTVTVE
+798 KGIDVNQSQRTVIVE
-813 KVDVDQQVNK
+813 KVAINK
-823 QRSYVAPDLNSTG
+823 QRSYKAPDLKSTG

-849 RISLADVGGISER
+849 RLSLADLGGISER
-862 EINSI
+862 EIESI
-867 IAARPFVDLADFVR
+867 IAARPFVDLADFVHR
-881 RSGASITT
+881 AGASVTT

-894 VIGGFDQLHRI
+894 MIGGFDQLHQI
-905 DQSHRIVNGSKGL
+905 DQSSEKL

-929 LYKLNGGQKVGE
+929 LYKLTGKSNNKVGQT
-941 SQLTLELLPPPLVA
+941 QLTLEIPPPTLVA
-955 AGLPNLTAAELV
+955 AGLPNLTVIEQV
-967 QNEVSILGMEVTA
+967 QNEVEILGMEVTS

-990 NAVGAVKSSDVI
+990 NTIGAVKSSDVI

-1011 IAGVKSALQTPPVR
+1011 VAGVKSSLQTPPVR
-1025 SGRRVMFLT
+1025 SGKRVMFLT
-1034 IDDGHGCNDVT
+1034 MDDGYGCNDVT

-1054 AQLLRTSNI
+1054 AQLLRTSNL

-1078 SIRATQAW
+1078 SIRATEAW
-1086 ELSSAYN
+1086 DLAITYRKWLSEN
-1093 SWLAGNASDTDVSLN
+1093 SQESW
-1108 NGRNLT
+1108 RNLT
-1114 TMKSKNA
+1114 TMKSGNA

>member
-1 MLANFTH
+1 MPVNFTH

-23 ADQLVERATE
+23 ATQLVDRAAE
-33 FGMSTLALT
+33 FGMQSLALT
-42 DRDNMAGAIRFVQAC
+42 DRENMAGAIRFVQAC
-57 ESAAIKPILGINLS
+57 ESASIKPILGINLS
-71 FLQRKYRI
+71 FLQPKYRI
-79 TLLATADGG
+79 TLLASSDDG
-88 LASLYQL
+88 LPALYRL

-110 LQENI
+110 LQQNFNY
-115 VHTKKLLIMHGPD
+115 TKKLLVMHGPE
-128 SQIGAAIGAR
+128 SQLAVAISAR
-138 QLTQGLSIFN
+138 QLTQALSIFN
-148 STKDYFAQQGI
+148 STKDYFLRQGI

-166 RGDGPMSTP
+166 RGDGPLSTP
-175 FAARMLTFA
+175 FAARMLAFA

-191 VITNAVRMLNR
+191 VLTNSVRMLNR

-223 HVERQNSEAYLKDT
+223 HVERQNSEAYLKDI
-237 KAMHQLATEIAQAAG
+237 KQMHQLATEISQAAG
-252 ESTAH
+252 ESTPH
-257 SLIKTTMQWAEM
+257 QLIKTTMQWAEM
-269 ATLDPRR
+269 AILDPRR
-276 DVGIGKIHLPEP
+276 DVGIGKIHLPEAE
-288 SVVGG
+288 VVGG
-293 KTQNDLTI
+293 KTQSDLTT
-301 QLKQRCEAGLGI
+301 QLKQRCEAGLST
-313 KYFGE
+313 KYVGG
-318 QSIVAANRLSDEL
+318 QSILAAERLTDEL
-331 ATVRTLGYESY
+331 NTVRTLGYESY
-342 FLTVANITDLA
+342 FLTVADITDLA

-381 PITHG
+381 PIEHG

-409 ARRLEIYDAVFEKY
+409 ARRLEIYDAIFERY
-423 GHRVATVSMVE
+423 GVRVATVAMVE

-440 AIRDVGAA
+440 AIRDVGTA
-448 LGISPIE
+448 LGISPMEI
-455 VDLIAKSL
+455 DLIAKSL

-480 LKNLKLDTPILRM
+480 LKSLKLDTPILKM
-493 AINLAQQLDGLP
+493 AVDLAQKLDGLP

-514 IVLSDIGLRNH
+514 IVLSDISLRDH

-562 AIAYTIS
+562 AISYTIS
-569 EIERI
+569 EIERV
-574 EGVQLDIDQISLAD
+574 EGVKLDIDQLSLAD
-588 QKTFDLIA
+588 PKTFDLIA

-654 NVKSIHPDLDSIMS
+654 NVKSIHPDLDPIMAQ
-668 ETEGVVVFHEQ
+668 THGVVVFHEQ

-687 TGITL
+687 GGITL
-692 AQADEKRRSLGTLD
+692 AQADEKRRSLGSFD

-715 YPAALA
+715 YPAALS

-726 DVVQEIWEIL
+726 NVVEEIWQIL

-798 KGIDVNKSERTVTVE
+798 KGIDVNQSQRTVIVE
-813 KVDVDQQVNK
+813 KVAINK
-823 QRSYVAPDLNSTG
+823 QRSYKAPDLKSTG

-849 RISLADVGGISER
+849 RLSLADLGGISER
-862 EINSI
+862 EIESI
-867 IAARPFVDLADFVR
+867 IAARPFVDLADFVHR
-881 RSGASITT
+881 AGASVTT

-894 VIGGFDQLHRI
+894 MIGGFDQLHQI
-905 DQSHRIVNGSKGL
+905 NQSSEKL

-929 LYKLNGGQKVGE
+929 LYKLTGKSNNKVGQT
-941 SQLTLELLPPPLVA
+941 QLTLELPPPTLVA
-955 AGLPNLTAAELV
+955 AGLPNLTVIEQV
-967 QNEVSILGMEVTA
+967 QNEVEILGMEVTS

-990 NAVGAVKSSDVI
+990 NAIGAVKSSDVI

-1011 IAGVKSALQTPPVR
+1011 VAGVKSSLQTPPVR
-1025 SGRRVMFLT
+1025 SGKRVMFLT
-1034 IDDGHGCNDVT
+1034 MDDGYGCNDVT

-1054 AQLLRTSNI
+1054 AQLLRTSNL
-1063 FLIRGAVRRT
+1063 FLVRGAVRRT

-1078 SIRATQAW
+1078 SIRATEAW
-1086 ELSSAYN
+1086 DLAITYRKWLSEN
-1093 SWLAGNASDTDVSLN
+1093 SQESW
-1108 NGRNLT
+1108 RNLT
-1114 TMKSKNA
+1114 TMKSGNA

>member
-1 MLANFTH
+1 MHPDFIH

-23 ADQLVERATE
+23 ADQLVQRAAE
-33 FGMSTLALT
+33 FGMHSLGLT

-57 ESAAIKPILGINLS
+57 ESASIKPILGVNLS
-71 FLQRKYRI
+71 FIQPKFRI

-88 LASLYQL
+88 LPALYQL
-95 LTAVNFAGGLLTHEI
+95 LTAVNFTGGLLTHEV
-110 LQENI
+110 LQENL
-115 VHTKKLLIMHGPD
+115 HYSKKLLAMHGPD
-128 SQIGAAIGAR
+128 SQIATAIGAR

-148 STKDYFAQQGI
+148 STKDYFFQQGI

-166 RGDGPMSTP
+166 RGDGPFSTP
-175 FAARMLTFA
+175 FAARMLKFS
-184 RSNDLPA
+184 RENNLPA
-191 VITNAVRMLNR
+191 VITNSARMLDR

-223 HVERQNSEAYLKDT
+223 HVERQNSEAYLKDI
-237 KAMHQLATEIAQAAG
+237 KQMHQVATEISQAAG
-252 ESTAH
+252 ELTANQ
-257 SLIKTTMQWAEM
+257 LIKTTLQWAEM
-269 ATLDPRR
+269 ATLDPRK

-293 KTQNDLTI
+293 KNQGDLSK
-301 QLKQRCEAGLGI
+301 QLKQRCEAALSN
-313 KYFGE
+313 KYSGE
-318 QSIVAANRLSDEL
+318 QSVVAANRLIDEL
-331 ATVRTLGYESY
+331 ATVRRLGYESY
-342 FLTVANITDLA
+342 FLTVADITDLA

-409 ARRLEIYDAVFEKY
+409 ARRLEIYDAIFERY
-423 GHRVATVSMVE
+423 GKRAATVSMVE

-455 VDLIAKSL
+455 IDLIAKSL

-480 LKNLKLDTPILRM
+480 LKNLKLDTPILKM
-493 AINLAQQLDGLP
+493 AINLAQRLDGLP

-514 IVLSDIGLRNH
+514 IVLSDIGLRDH
-525 APLEVNA
+525 APLELNA

-562 AIAYTIS
+562 AISYAIA
-569 EIERI
+569 EIERV
-574 EGVQLDIDQISLAD
+574 EGEKLDIDQISLAD
-588 QKTFDLIA
+588 QQTFDLIA

-618 APSSFTDLIIDISLF
+618 APNTFTDLIIDISLF

-654 NVKSIHPDLDSIMS
+654 NVKSIHPDLDPIMQ

-679 VIRLISVM
+679 VIRLISIM
-687 TGITL
+687 TDISL
-692 AQADEKRRSLGTLD
+692 AQADEKRRALGTLD

-715 YPAALA
+715 YPASLA
-721 QGYQL
+721 NGFSL
-726 DVVQEIWEIL
+726 KVVQEIWEIL

-765 HTAAFMAG
+765 HTAAFIAG

-788 DDARQWGIEI
+788 DDARQWGVEI
-798 KGIDVNKSERTVTVE
+798 KGVDVNKSERTVVVE
-813 KVDVDQQVNK
+813 KVVSKNQNV
-823 QRSYVAPDLNSTG
+823 YTAPDLKSTG
-836 RSLQLPDASGYAL
+836 RSLQLPNASGYAL
-849 RISLADVGGISER
+849 RISLADVGGISDN

-867 IAARPFVDLADFVR
+867 INGRPFIDLSDFVR
-881 RSGASITT
+881 RSGASVAT

-894 VIGGFDQLHRI
+894 MIGGFDQLHQI
-905 DQSHRIVNGSKGL
+905 GDQL

-929 LYKLNGGQKVGE
+929 LYKLNGTQKVGQ
-941 SQLTLELLPPPLVA
+941 SQLTLELLPPPLTS
-955 AGLPNLTAAELV
+955 AGLPNLTAQERLQSEISV
-967 QNEVSILGMEVTA
+967 LGMEVST
-980 HMLNFYGDFL
+980 HLLNSYGEFL
-990 NAVGAVKSSDVI
+990 NAIGAIKSSDVI
-1002 KQRSGASVL
+1002 KQRSGASLL

-1034 IDDGHGCNDVT
+1034 IDDGYGCNDVT
-1045 FFEDTQQSY
+1045 FFEDAQQSY
-1054 AQLLRTSNI
+1054 AQLLRTSNL
-1063 FLIRGAVRRT
+1063 FLIRGQLRRT

-1093 SWLAGNASDTDVSLN
+1093 SWLANNSLDTDDSLG

-1114 TMKSKNA
+1114 TVESKKA

>member
-1 MLANFTH
+1 VHPDFIH

-23 ADQLVERATE
+23 ADQLVQRAAE
-33 FGMSTLALT
+33 FGMHSLGLT

-57 ESAAIKPILGINLS
+57 ESASIKPILGVNLS
-71 FLQRKYRI
+71 FIQPKFRI

-88 LASLYQL
+88 LPALYQL
-95 LTAVNFAGGLLTHEI
+95 LTAVNFTGGLLTHEV
-110 LQENI
+110 LQENL
-115 VHTKKLLIMHGPD
+115 HYSKKLLAMHGPD
-128 SQIGAAIGAR
+128 SQIATAIGAR

-148 STKDYFAQQGI
+148 STKDYFFQQGI

-166 RGDGPMSTP
+166 RGDGPFSTP
-175 FAARMLTFA
+175 FAARMLKFS
-184 RSNDLPA
+184 RENNLPA
-191 VITNAVRMLNR
+191 VITNSARMLDR

-223 HVERQNSEAYLKDT
+223 HVERQNSEAYLKDI
-237 KAMHQLATEIAQAAG
+237 KQMHQVATEISQAAG
-252 ESTAH
+252 ELTANQ
-257 SLIKTTMQWAEM
+257 LIKTTLQWAEM
-269 ATLDPRR
+269 ATLDPRK

-293 KTQNDLTI
+293 KNQGDLSK
-301 QLKQRCEAGLGI
+301 QLKQRCEAALSN
-313 KYFGE
+313 KYSGE
-318 QSIVAANRLSDEL
+318 QSVVAANRLIDEL
-331 ATVRTLGYESY
+331 ATVRRLGYESY
-342 FLTVANITDLA
+342 FLTVADITDLA

-409 ARRLEIYDAVFEKY
+409 ARRLEIYDAIFERY
-423 GHRVATVSMVE
+423 GKRAATVSMVE

-455 VDLIAKSL
+455 IDLIAKSL

-480 LKNLKLDTPILRM
+480 LKNLKLDTPILKM
-493 AINLAQQLDGLP
+493 AINLAQRLDGLP

-514 IVLSDIGLRNH
+514 IVLSDIGLRDH
-525 APLEVNA
+525 APLELNA

-562 AIAYTIS
+562 AISYAIA
-569 EIERI
+569 EIERV
-574 EGVQLDIDQISLAD
+574 EGEKLDIDQISLAD
-588 QKTFDLIA
+588 QQTFDLIA

-618 APSSFTDLIIDISLF
+618 APNTFTDLIIDISLF

-654 NVKSIHPDLDSIMS
+654 NVKSIHPDLDPIMQ

-679 VIRLISVM
+679 VIRLISIM
-687 TGITL
+687 TDISL
-692 AQADEKRRSLGTLD
+692 AQADEKRRALGTLD

-715 YPAALA
+715 YPASLA
-721 QGYQL
+721 NGFSL
-726 DVVQEIWEIL
+726 KVVQEIWEIL

-765 HTAAFMAG
+765 HTAAFIAG

-788 DDARQWGIEI
+788 DDARQWGVEI
-798 KGIDVNKSERTVTVE
+798 KGVDVNKSERTVVVE
-813 KVDVDQQVNK
+813 KVVSKNQNV
-823 QRSYVAPDLNSTG
+823 YTAPDLKSTG
-836 RSLQLPDASGYAL
+836 RSLQLPNASGYAL
-849 RISLADVGGISER
+849 RISLADVGGISDN

-867 IAARPFVDLADFVR
+867 INGRPFIDLSDFVR
-881 RSGASITT
+881 RSGASVAT

-894 VIGGFDQLHRI
+894 MIGGFDQLHQI
-905 DQSHRIVNGSKGL
+905 GDQL

-929 LYKLNGGQKVGE
+929 LYKLNGTQKVGQ
-941 SQLTLELLPPPLVA
+941 SQLTLELLPPPLTS
-955 AGLPNLTAAELV
+955 AGLPNLTAQERLQSEISV
-967 QNEVSILGMEVTA
+967 LGMEVST
-980 HMLNFYGDFL
+980 HLLNSYGEFL
-990 NAVGAVKSSDVI
+990 NAIGAIKSSDVI
-1002 KQRSGASVL
+1002 KQRSGASLL

-1034 IDDGHGCNDVT
+1034 IDDGYGCNDVT
-1045 FFEDTQQSY
+1045 FFEDAQQSY
-1054 AQLLRTSNI
+1054 AQLLRTSNL
-1063 FLIRGAVRRT
+1063 FLIRGQLRRT

-1093 SWLAGNASDTDVSLN
+1093 SWLANNSLDTDDSLG

-1114 TMKSKNA
+1114 TVESKKA

>member
-1 MLANFTH
+1 VPVNFTH

-23 ADQLVERATE
+23 ANQLVERAAE
-33 FGMSTLALT
+33 FGMQSLALT
-42 DRDNMAGAIRFVQAC
+42 DRENMAGAIRFVQAC
-57 ESAAIKPILGINLS
+57 ESASIKPILGINLS
-71 FLQRKYRI
+71 FLQPKYRI
-79 TLLATADGG
+79 TLLASSDDG
-88 LASLYQL
+88 LPALYRL

-110 LQENI
+110 LQQNFNY
-115 VHTKKLLIMHGPD
+115 TKKLLVMHGPE
-128 SQIGAAIGAR
+128 SQLAVAISAR
-138 QLTQGLSIFN
+138 QLTQALSIFN
-148 STKDYFAQQGI
+148 STKDYFLRQGI

-166 RGDGPMSTP
+166 RGDGPLSTP
-175 FAARMLTFA
+175 FAARMLAFA

-191 VITNAVRMLNR
+191 VLTNSVRMLNR

-223 HVERQNSEAYLKDT
+223 HVERQNSEAYLKDI
-237 KAMHQLATEIAQAAG
+237 KQMHQLATEISQAAG
-252 ESTAH
+252 ESTPH
-257 SLIKTTMQWAEM
+257 QLIKTTMQWAEM
-269 ATLDPRR
+269 AILDPRR
-276 DVGIGKIHLPEP
+276 DVGIGKIHLPEAE
-288 SVVGG
+288 VVGG
-293 KTQNDLTI
+293 KTQSDLTT
-301 QLKQRCEAGLGI
+301 QLKQRCEAGLST
-313 KYFGE
+313 KYVGG
-318 QSIVAANRLSDEL
+318 QSILAAERLTDEL
-331 ATVRTLGYESY
+331 NTVRTLGYESY
-342 FLTVANITDLA
+342 FLTVADITDLA

-381 PITHG
+381 PIEYG

-409 ARRLEIYDAVFEKY
+409 ARRLEIYDAIFERY
-423 GHRVATVSMVE
+423 GVRVATVAMVE

-440 AIRDVGAA
+440 AIRDVGTA
-448 LGISPIE
+448 LGISPMEI
-455 VDLIAKSL
+455 DLIAKSL

-480 LKNLKLDTPILRM
+480 LKSLKLDTPILKM
-493 AINLAQQLDGLP
+493 AVDLAQKLDGLP

-514 IVLSDIGLRNH
+514 IVLSDISLRDH

-562 AIAYTIS
+562 AISYTIS
-569 EIERI
+569 EIERV
-574 EGVQLDIDQISLAD
+574 EGVKLDIDQLSLAD
-588 QKTFDLIA
+588 PKTFDLIA

-654 NVKSIHPDLDSIMS
+654 NVKSIHPDLDPIMAQ
-668 ETEGVVVFHEQ
+668 THGVVVFHEQ

-687 TGITL
+687 GGITL
-692 AQADEKRRSLGTLD
+692 AQADEKRRSLGSFD

-715 YPAALA
+715 YPAALS

-726 DVVQEIWEIL
+726 NVVEEIWQIL

-798 KGIDVNKSERTVTVE
+798 KGIDVNQSQRTVIVE
-813 KVDVDQQVNK
+813 KVAINK
-823 QRSYVAPDLNSTG
+823 QRAYKAPDLKSTG

-849 RISLADVGGISER
+849 RLSLADLGGISER
-862 EINSI
+862 EIESI
-867 IAARPFVDLADFVR
+867 IAARPFVDLADFVHR
-881 RSGASITT
+881 AGASVTT

-894 VIGGFDQLHRI
+894 MIGGFDQLHQI
-905 DQSHRIVNGSKGL
+905 DQSSEKL

-929 LYKLNGGQKVGE
+929 LYKLTGKSNNKVGQT
-941 SQLTLELLPPPLVA
+941 QLTLELPPPTLVA
-955 AGLPNLTAAELV
+955 AGLPNLTVIEQV
-967 QNEVSILGMEVTA
+967 QNEVEILGMEVTS

-990 NAVGAVKSSDVI
+990 NTIGAVKSSDVI

-1011 IAGVKSALQTPPVR
+1011 VAGVKSSLQTPPVR
-1025 SGRRVMFLT
+1025 SGKRVMFLT
-1034 IDDGHGCNDVT
+1034 MDDGYGCNDVT

-1054 AQLLRTSNI
+1054 AQLLRTSNL

-1078 SIRATQAW
+1078 SIRATEAW
-1086 ELSSAYN
+1086 DLAITYRKWLSEN
-1093 SWLAGNASDTDVSLN
+1093 SQESW
-1108 NGRNLT
+1108 RNLT
-1114 TMKSKNA
+1114 TMKSGNA

>member
-1 MLANFTH
+1 MPVNFTH

-23 ADQLVERATE
+23 ANQLVERAAE
-33 FGMSTLALT
+33 FGMQSLALT
-42 DRDNMAGAIRFVQAC
+42 DRENMAGAIRFVQAC
-57 ESAAIKPILGINLS
+57 ESASIKPILGINLS
-71 FLQRKYRI
+71 FLQPKYRI
-79 TLLATADGG
+79 TLLASSDDG
-88 LASLYQL
+88 LPALYRL

-110 LQENI
+110 LQQNFNY
-115 VHTKKLLIMHGPD
+115 TKKLLVMHGPE
-128 SQIGAAIGAR
+128 SQLAVAISAR
-138 QLTQGLSIFN
+138 QLTQALSIFN
-148 STKDYFAQQGI
+148 STKDYFLRQGI

-166 RGDGPMSTP
+166 RGDGPLSTP
-175 FAARMLTFA
+175 FAARMLAFA

-191 VITNAVRMLNR
+191 VLTNSVRMLNR

-223 HVERQNSEAYLKDT
+223 HVERQNSEAYLKDI
-237 KAMHQLATEIAQAAG
+237 KQMHQLATEISQAAG
-252 ESTAH
+252 ESTPH
-257 SLIKTTMQWAEM
+257 QLIKTTMQWAEM
-269 ATLDPRR
+269 AILDPRR
-276 DVGIGKIHLPEP
+276 DVGIGKIHLPEAE
-288 SVVGG
+288 VVGG
-293 KTQNDLTI
+293 KTQSDLTT
-301 QLKQRCEAGLGI
+301 QLKQRCEAGLST
-313 KYFGE
+313 KYVGG
-318 QSIVAANRLSDEL
+318 QSILAAERLTDEL
-331 ATVRTLGYESY
+331 NTVRTLGYESY
-342 FLTVANITDLA
+342 FLTVADITDLA

-381 PITHG
+381 PIEHG

-409 ARRLEIYDAVFEKY
+409 ARRLEIYDAIFERY
-423 GHRVATVSMVE
+423 GVRVATVAMVE

-440 AIRDVGAA
+440 AIRDVGTA
-448 LGISPIE
+448 LGISPMEI
-455 VDLIAKSL
+455 DLIAKSL

-480 LKNLKLDTPILRM
+480 LKSLKLDTPILKM
-493 AINLAQQLDGLP
+493 AVDLAQKLDGLP

-514 IVLSDIGLRNH
+514 IVLSDISLRDH

-562 AIAYTIS
+562 AISYTIS
-569 EIERI
+569 EIERV
-574 EGVQLDIDQISLAD
+574 EGVKLDIDQLSLAD
-588 QKTFDLIA
+588 PKTFDLIA

-654 NVKSIHPDLDSIMS
+654 NVKSIHPDLDPIMAQ
-668 ETEGVVVFHEQ
+668 THGVVVFHEQ

-687 TGITL
+687 GGITL
-692 AQADEKRRSLGTLD
+692 AQADEKRRSLGSFD

-715 YPAALA
+715 YPAALS

-726 DVVQEIWEIL
+726 NVVEEIWQIL

-798 KGIDVNKSERTVTVE
+798 KGIDVNQSQRTVIVE
-813 KVDVDQQVNK
+813 KVAINK
-823 QRSYVAPDLNSTG
+823 QRSYKAPDLKSTG
-836 RSLQLPDASGYAL
+836 RSLELPDASGYAL
-849 RISLADVGGISER
+849 RLSLADLGGISER
-862 EINSI
+862 EIESI
-867 IAARPFVDLADFVR
+867 IAARPFVDLADFVHR
-881 RSGASITT
+881 AGASVTT

-894 VIGGFDQLHRI
+894 MIGGFDQLHQI
-905 DQSHRIVNGSKGL
+905 DQSSEKL

-929 LYKLNGGQKVGE
+929 LYKLTGKSNNKVGQT
-941 SQLTLELLPPPLVA
+941 QLTLELPPPTLVA
-955 AGLPNLTAAELV
+955 AGLPNLTVIEQV
-967 QNEVSILGMEVTA
+967 QNEVEILGMEVTS

-990 NAVGAVKSSDVI
+990 NAIGAVKSSDVI

-1011 IAGVKSALQTPPVR
+1011 VAGVKSSLQTPPVR
-1025 SGRRVMFLT
+1025 SGKRVMFLT
-1034 IDDGHGCNDVT
+1034 MDDGYGCNDVT

-1054 AQLLRTSNI
+1054 AQLLRTSNL

-1078 SIRATQAW
+1078 SIRATEAW
-1086 ELSSAYN
+1086 DLAITYRKWLSEN
-1093 SWLAGNASDTDVSLN
+1093 SQESW
-1108 NGRNLT
+1108 RNLT
-1114 TMKSKNA
+1114 TMKSGNA

>member
-1 MLANFTH
+1 MVHSTFVH

-23 ADQLVERATE
+23 ADQLVQRAAE
-33 FGMSTLALT
+33 LGMHSLGLT

-57 ESAAIKPILGINLS
+57 EAGSIKPILGVNLS
-71 FLQRKYRI
+71 FIQPKFRI
-79 TLLATADGG
+79 TLLATSDGG
-88 LASLYQL
+88 LPALYQL
-95 LTAVNFAGGLLTHEI
+95 LTAVNFAGGLLTHEL
-110 LQENI
+110 LQENLQYS
-115 VHTKKLLIMHGPD
+115 KKLLAMHGPD
-128 SQIGAAIGAR
+128 SQIATAISAR

-148 STKDYFAQQGI
+148 SSKDYFFQQGI
-159 EVLSHRI
+159 EALSHRI
-166 RGDGPMSTP
+166 RGDGPFSTP
-175 FAARMLTFA
+175 FAARMLKFA
-184 RSNDLPA
+184 RDNNLPA
-191 VITNAVRMLNR
+191 VITNSVRMLNR

-223 HVERQNSEAYLKDT
+223 HVERQNSEAYLKDINQ
-237 KAMHQLATEIAQAAG
+237 MHQVATEISQAAG
-252 ESTAH
+252 ELTANQ
-257 SLIKTTMQWAEM
+257 LIKTTLQWAEM
-269 ATLDPRR
+269 ATLDPRK

-293 KTQNDLTI
+293 KTQGDLSK
-301 QLKQRCEAGLGI
+301 QLKERCEVALTN
-313 KYFGE
+313 KYFGG
-318 QSIVAANRLSDEL
+318 QSVVAANRLIDEL

-342 FLTVANITDLA
+342 FLTVADITDLA

-409 ARRLEIYDAVFEKY
+409 ARRLEIYDAIFERY
-423 GHRVATVSMVE
+423 GKRAATVSMVE

-448 LGISPIE
+448 LGVSPIE
-455 VDLIAKSL
+455 IDLIAKSL

-480 LKNLKLDTPILRM
+480 LKNLKLDTPILKM
-493 AINLAQQLDGLP
+493 AIDLAQKLDGLP

-514 IVLSDIGLRNH
+514 IVLSDIGLRDH
-525 APLEVNA
+525 APLELNA

-562 AIAYTIS
+562 AISYTIA
-569 EIERI
+569 EIERV
-574 EGVQLDIDQISLAD
+574 EGEKLDIDKISLAD
-588 QKTFDLIA
+588 QPTFDLIS

-618 APSSFTDLIIDISLF
+618 APSTFTDLIIDISLF

-654 NVKSIHPDLDSIMS
+654 NVKSIHPDLDSIMQ

-687 TGITL
+687 TDISL
-692 AQADEKRRSLGTLD
+692 AQADEKRRALGTLD

-715 YPAALA
+715 YPASLA
-721 QGYQL
+721 NGFSL
-726 DVVQEIWEIL
+726 KVVQEIWEIL

-765 HTAAFMAG
+765 HTAAFIAG

-798 KGIDVNKSERTVTVE
+798 KGVDVNKSQRTVVVE
-813 KVDVDQQVNK
+813 KVINK
-823 QRSYVAPDLNSTG
+823 NQITYTAPDLKSTG
-836 RSLQLPDASGYAL
+836 RSLQLPNANGYAL
-849 RISLADVGGISER
+849 RISLADVGGISDN

-867 IAARPFVDLADFVR
+867 INGRPYVDLSDFVR
-881 RSGASITT
+881 RSGASVTT

-894 VIGGFDQLHRI
+894 MIGGFDQLHQI
-905 DQSHRIVNGSKGL
+905 GDKL

-929 LYKLNGGQKVGE
+929 LYKLTGTKIGQN
-941 SQLTLELLPPPLVA
+941 QLTLELLPPPLTS
-955 AGLPNLTAAELV
+955 AGLPNLTAQEQI
-967 QNEVSILGMEVTA
+967 QNEISVLGMEVSA
-980 HMLNFYGDFL
+980 HLLNSYGEFL
-990 NAVGAVKSSDVI
+990 NAIGAVKSSDVI
-1002 KQRSGASVL
+1002 RQRSGASLL

-1045 FFEDTQQSY
+1045 FFEDAQQSY
-1054 AQLLRTSNI
+1054 AQLLRTSNL
-1063 FLIRGAVRRT
+1063 FLIRGQLRRT

-1093 SWLAGNASDTDVSLN
+1093 LWLTNKTFANKKPGEW
-1108 NGRNLT
+1108 RNLPT
-1114 TMKSKNA
+1114 VQMESGNSA

>member
-1 MLANFTH
+1 MPVNFTH

-23 ADQLVERATE
+23 ADQLVERAAQ
-33 FGMSTLALT
+33 FGMQSLALT

-57 ESAAIKPILGINLS
+57 ESASVKPILGINLS
-71 FLQRKYRI
+71 FLQPKYRI
-79 TLLATADGG
+79 TLLASGGG
-88 LASLYQL
+88 LPALYRL

-110 LQENI
+110 LQQNFDYS
-115 VHTKKLLIMHGPD
+115 KKLLVMHGPE
-128 SQIGAAIGAR
+128 SQLAVAISAR
-138 QLTQGLSIFN
+138 QLTQALSIFN
-148 STKDYFAQQGI
+148 STKDYFLKQGI

-166 RGDGPMSTP
+166 RGDGPLSTP
-175 FAARMLTFA
+175 FAARMLAFA

-191 VITNAVRMLNR
+191 VLTNSVRMLNR

-223 HVERQNSEAYLKDT
+223 HVERQNSEAYLKDV
-237 KAMHQLATEIAQAAG
+237 KQMHQLADEITQAAG
-252 ESTAH
+252 ESRSQA
-257 SLIKTTMQWAEM
+257 LIKTTMQWAEM
-269 ATLDPRR
+269 AILDPRR
-276 DVGIGKIHLPEP
+276 DVGIGKIHLPEAE
-288 SVVGG
+288 VVGG
-293 KTQNDLTI
+293 KSQSDLTV
-301 QLKQRCEAGLGI
+301 QLKNRCEAGLSA
-313 KYFGE
+313 KYVGG
-318 QSIVAANRLSDEL
+318 QSIVAAERLADEL
-331 ATVRTLGYESY
+331 NTVRTLGYESY
-342 FLTVANITDLA
+342 FLTVADITDLA
-353 RSKSIRVAARGSGAG
+353 KSKSIRVAARGSGAG

-381 PITHG
+381 PIEHG

-409 ARRLEIYDAVFEKY
+409 ARRLEIYDAIFQRY
-423 GHRVATVSMVE
+423 GTRAATVAMVE

-440 AIRDVGAA
+440 AIRDVGTA
-448 LGISPIE
+448 LGISPMEI
-455 VDLIAKSL
+455 DLIAKSL

-469 NIAKALENLPE
+469 NISRALENLPE
-480 LKNLKLDTPILRM
+480 LKSLKLDTPILKM
-493 AINLAQQLDGLP
+493 AVDLAQKLDGLP

-514 IVLSDIGLRNH
+514 IVLSDISLRDH

-562 AIAYTIS
+562 AISYTIS
-569 EIERI
+569 EIERV
-574 EGVQLDIDQISLAD
+574 EGVKLDIDQLSLAD
-588 QKTFDLIA
+588 PKTFDLIA

-654 NVKSIHPDLDSIMS
+654 NVKSIHPDLDPIMAQ
-668 ETEGVVVFHEQ
+668 TQGVVVFHEQ

-687 TGITL
+687 GGITL
-692 AQADEKRRSLGTLD
+692 AQADEKRRALGSFA

-715 YPAALA
+715 YPAALS

-726 DVVQEIWEIL
+726 NVVEEIWQIL

-798 KGIDVNKSERTVTVE
+798 KGIDVNQSQRTVTVE
-813 KVDVDQQVNK
+813 RVEVNK
-823 QRSYVAPDLNSTG
+823 QRAYKAPDLKSTG

-849 RISLADVGGISER
+849 RLSLADLGGISER
-862 EINSI
+862 EIESI
-867 IAARPFVDLADFVR
+867 ITARPFVDLADFVHR
-881 RSGASITT
+881 AGASVTT

-894 VIGGFDQLHRI
+894 MIGGFDQLHQI
-905 DQSHRIVNGSKGL
+905 NQSNEKL

-929 LYKLNGGQKVGE
+929 LYKLTGKSSDKKV
-941 SQLTLELLPPPLVA
+941 SQTQLTLELAPPTLVA
-955 AGLPNLTAAELV
+955 AGLPNLTAAEQV
-967 QNEVSILGMEVTA
+967 QNEVAILGMEVTS
-980 HMLNFYGDFL
+980 HMLNLYGDFL
-990 NAVGAVKSSDVI
+990 NAIGAVKSSDVI

-1011 IAGVKSALQTPPVR
+1011 IAGVKSSLQTPPVR

-1034 IDDGHGCNDVT
+1034 MDDGYGCNDVT
-1045 FFEDTQQSY
+1045 FFENTQESY
-1054 AQLLRTSNI
+1054 AQLLRTSNL
-1063 FLIRGAVRRT
+1063 FLVRGAVRRT

-1078 SIRATQAW
+1078 SIRATEAW
-1086 ELSSAYN
+1086 DLTIAYHKWLTEN
-1093 SWLAGNASDTDVSLN
+1093 SQESW
-1108 NGRNLT
+1108 RNLT
-1114 TMKSKNA
+1114 TMKSGNA

>member
-1 MLANFTH
+1 VPVNFTH

-23 ADQLVERATE
+23 ATQLVDRAAE
-33 FGMSTLALT
+33 FGMQSLALT
-42 DRDNMAGAIRFVQAC
+42 DRENMAGAIRFVQAC
-57 ESAAIKPILGINLS
+57 ESASIKPILGINLS
-71 FLQRKYRI
+71 FLQPKYRI
-79 TLLATADGG
+79 TLLASSDDG
-88 LASLYQL
+88 LPALYRL

-110 LQENI
+110 LQQNFNY
-115 VHTKKLLIMHGPD
+115 TKKLLVMHGPE
-128 SQIGAAIGAR
+128 SQLAVAISAR
-138 QLTQGLSIFN
+138 QLTQALSIFN
-148 STKDYFAQQGI
+148 STKDYFLRQGI

-166 RGDGPMSTP
+166 RGDGPLSTP
-175 FAARMLTFA
+175 FAARMLAFA

-191 VITNAVRMLNR
+191 VLTNSVRMLNR

-223 HVERQNSEAYLKDT
+223 HVERQNSEAYLKDI
-237 KAMHQLATEIAQAAG
+237 KQMHQLATEISQAAG
-252 ESTAH
+252 ESTPH
-257 SLIKTTMQWAEM
+257 QLIKTTMQWAEM
-269 ATLDPRR
+269 AILDPRR
-276 DVGIGKIHLPEP
+276 DVGIGKIHLPEAE
-288 SVVGG
+288 VVGG
-293 KTQNDLTI
+293 KTQSDLTT
-301 QLKQRCEAGLGI
+301 QLKQRCEAGLST
-313 KYFGE
+313 KYVGG
-318 QSIVAANRLSDEL
+318 QSILAAERLTDEL
-331 ATVRTLGYESY
+331 NTVRTLGYESY
-342 FLTVANITDLA
+342 FLTVADITDLA

-381 PITHG
+381 PIEHG

-409 ARRLEIYDAVFEKY
+409 ARRLEIYDAIFERY
-423 GHRVATVSMVE
+423 GVRVATVAMVE

-440 AIRDVGAA
+440 AIRDVGTA
-448 LGISPIE
+448 LGISPMEI
-455 VDLIAKSL
+455 DLIAKSL

-480 LKNLKLDTPILRM
+480 LKSLKLDTPILKM
-493 AINLAQQLDGLP
+493 AVDLAQKLDGLP

-514 IVLSDIGLRNH
+514 IVLSDISLRDH

-562 AIAYTIS
+562 AISYTIS
-569 EIERI
+569 EIERV
-574 EGVQLDIDQISLAD
+574 EGVKLDIDQLSLAD
-588 QKTFDLIA
+588 PKTFDLIA

-654 NVKSIHPDLDSIMS
+654 NVKSIHPDLDPIMAQ
-668 ETEGVVVFHEQ
+668 THGVVVFHEQ

-687 TGITL
+687 GGITL
-692 AQADEKRRSLGTLD
+692 AQADEKRRSLGSFD

-715 YPAALA
+715 YPAALS

-726 DVVQEIWEIL
+726 NVVEEIWQIL

-798 KGIDVNKSERTVTVE
+798 KGIDVNQSQRTVIVE
-813 KVDVDQQVNK
+813 KVAINK
-823 QRSYVAPDLNSTG
+823 QRSYKAPDLKSTG

-849 RISLADVGGISER
+849 RLSLADLGGISER
-862 EINSI
+862 EIESI
-867 IAARPFVDLADFVR
+867 IAARPFVDLADFVHR
-881 RSGASITT
+881 AGASVTT

-894 VIGGFDQLHRI
+894 MIGGFDQLHQI
-905 DQSHRIVNGSKGL
+905 NQSSEKL

-929 LYKLNGGQKVGE
+929 LYKLTGKSNNKVGQT
-941 SQLTLELLPPPLVA
+941 QLTLELPPPTLVA
-955 AGLPNLTAAELV
+955 AGLPNLTVIEQV
-967 QNEVSILGMEVTA
+967 QNEVEILGMEVTS

-990 NAVGAVKSSDVI
+990 NAIGAVKSSDVI

-1011 IAGVKSALQTPPVR
+1011 VAGVKSSLQTPPVR
-1025 SGRRVMFLT
+1025 SGKRVMFLT
-1034 IDDGHGCNDVT
+1034 MDDGYGCNDVT

-1054 AQLLRTSNI
+1054 AQLLRTSNL
-1063 FLIRGAVRRT
+1063 FLVRGAVRRT

-1078 SIRATQAW
+1078 SIRATEAW
-1086 ELSSAYN
+1086 DLAITYRKWLSEN
-1093 SWLAGNASDTDVSLN
+1093 SQESW
-1108 NGRNLT
+1108 RNLT
-1114 TMKSKNA
+1114 TMKSGNA

>member
-1 MLANFTH
+1 VPVNFTH

-23 ADQLVERATE
+23 ANQLVERAAE
-33 FGMSTLALT
+33 FGMQSLALT
-42 DRDNMAGAIRFVQAC
+42 DRENMAGAIRFVQAC
-57 ESAAIKPILGINLS
+57 ESASIKPILGINLS
-71 FLQRKYRI
+71 FLQPKYRI
-79 TLLATADGG
+79 TLLASSDDG
-88 LASLYQL
+88 LPALYRL

-110 LQENI
+110 LQQNFNY
-115 VHTKKLLIMHGPD
+115 TKKLLVMHGPE
-128 SQIGAAIGAR
+128 SQLAVAISAR
-138 QLTQGLSIFN
+138 QLTQALSIFN
-148 STKDYFAQQGI
+148 STKDYFLRQGI

-166 RGDGPMSTP
+166 RGDGPLSTP
-175 FAARMLTFA
+175 FAARMLAFA

-191 VITNAVRMLNR
+191 VLTNSVRMLNR

-223 HVERQNSEAYLKDT
+223 HVERQNSEAYLKDI
-237 KAMHQLATEIAQAAG
+237 KQMHQLATEISQAAG
-252 ESTAH
+252 ESTPH
-257 SLIKTTMQWAEM
+257 QLIKTTMQWAEM
-269 ATLDPRR
+269 AILDPRR
-276 DVGIGKIHLPEP
+276 DVGIGKIHLPEAE
-288 SVVGG
+288 VVGG
-293 KTQNDLTI
+293 KTQSDLTT
-301 QLKQRCEAGLGI
+301 QLKQRCEAGLST
-313 KYFGE
+313 KYVGG
-318 QSIVAANRLSDEL
+318 QSILAAERLTDEL
-331 ATVRTLGYESY
+331 NTVRTLGYESY
-342 FLTVANITDLA
+342 FLTVADITDLA

-381 PITHG
+381 PIEYG

-409 ARRLEIYDAVFEKY
+409 ARRLEIYDAIFERY
-423 GHRVATVSMVE
+423 GVRVATVAMVE

-440 AIRDVGAA
+440 AIRDVGTA
-448 LGISPIE
+448 LGISPMEI
-455 VDLIAKSL
+455 DLIAKSL

-480 LKNLKLDTPILRM
+480 LKSLKLDTPILKM
-493 AINLAQQLDGLP
+493 AVDLAQKLDGLP

-514 IVLSDIGLRNH
+514 IVLSDISLRDH

-562 AIAYTIS
+562 AISYTIS
-569 EIERI
+569 EIERV
-574 EGVQLDIDQISLAD
+574 EGVKLDIDQLSLAD
-588 QKTFDLIA
+588 PKTFDLIA

-654 NVKSIHPDLDSIMS
+654 NVKSIHPDLDPIMAQ
-668 ETEGVVVFHEQ
+668 THGVVVFHEQ

-687 TGITL
+687 GGITL
-692 AQADEKRRSLGTLD
+692 AQADEKRRSLGSFD

-715 YPAALA
+715 YPAALS

-726 DVVQEIWEIL
+726 NVVEEIWQIL

-798 KGIDVNKSERTVTVE
+798 KGIDVNQSQRTVIVE
-813 KVDVDQQVNK
+813 KVAINK
-823 QRSYVAPDLNSTG
+823 QRSYKAPDLKSTG

-849 RISLADVGGISER
+849 RLSLADLGGISER
-862 EINSI
+862 EIESI
-867 IAARPFVDLADFVR
+867 IAARPFVDLADFVHR
-881 RSGASITT
+881 AGASVTT

-894 VIGGFDQLHRI
+894 MIGGFDQLHQI
-905 DQSHRIVNGSKGL
+905 DQSSEKL

-929 LYKLNGGQKVGE
+929 LYKLTGKSNNKVGQT
-941 SQLTLELLPPPLVA
+941 QLTLELPPPTLVA
-955 AGLPNLTAAELV
+955 AGLPNLTVIEQV
-967 QNEVSILGMEVTA
+967 QNEVEILGMEVTS

-990 NAVGAVKSSDVI
+990 NTIGAVKSSDVI

-1011 IAGVKSALQTPPVR
+1011 VAGVKSSLQTPPVR
-1025 SGRRVMFLT
+1025 SGKRVMFLT
-1034 IDDGHGCNDVT
+1034 MDDGYGCNDVT

-1054 AQLLRTSNI
+1054 AQLLRTSNL

-1078 SIRATQAW
+1078 SIRATEAW
-1086 ELSSAYN
+1086 DLAITYRKWLSEN
-1093 SWLAGNASDTDVSLN
+1093 SQESW
-1108 NGRNLT
+1108 RNLT
-1114 TMKSKNA
+1114 TMKSGNA

>member
-1 MLANFTH
+1 MQ
-8 LRTCSGYSF
+8 S
-17 KYGTAT
+17 
-23 ADQLVERATE
+23 
-33 FGMSTLALT
+33 LALT

-57 ESAAIKPILGINLS
+57 ESASVKPILGINLS
-71 FLQRKYRI
+71 FLQPKYRI
-79 TLLATADGG
+79 TLLASGNGG
-88 LASLYQL
+88 LPALYRL

-110 LQENI
+110 LQQNFDYS
-115 VHTKKLLIMHGPD
+115 KKLLVIHGPE
-128 SQIGAAIGAR
+128 SQLAVAISAR
-138 QLTQGLSIFN
+138 QLTQALSIFN
-148 STKDYFAQQGI
+148 STKDYFFKQGI

-166 RGDGPMSTP
+166 RGDGPLSTP
-175 FAARMLTFA
+175 FAARMLAFA

-191 VITNAVRMLNR
+191 VLTNSVRMLNR

-223 HVERQNSEAYLKDT
+223 HVERQNSEAYLKDV
-237 KAMHQLATEIAQAAG
+237 KQMHQLADEIAQAAG
-252 ESTAH
+252 ESRSQA
-257 SLIKTTMQWAEM
+257 LIKTTMQWAEM
-269 ATLDPRR
+269 AILDPRR
-276 DVGIGKIHLPEP
+276 DVGIGKIHLPEAE
-288 SVVGG
+288 VVGG
-293 KTQNDLTI
+293 KSQSDLTV
-301 QLKQRCEAGLGI
+301 QLKNRCEAGLSA
-313 KYFGE
+313 KYVGG
-318 QSIVAANRLSDEL
+318 QSIVAAERLADEL
-331 ATVRTLGYESY
+331 NTVRTLGYESY
-342 FLTVANITDLA
+342 FLTVADITDLA
-353 RSKSIRVAARGSGAG
+353 KSKSIRVAARGSGAG

-381 PITHG
+381 PIEHG

-409 ARRLEIYDAVFEKY
+409 ARRLEIYDAIFQRY
-423 GHRVATVSMVE
+423 GARAATVSMVE

-440 AIRDVGAA
+440 AIRDVGTA
-448 LGISPIE
+448 LGISPMEI
-455 VDLIAKSL
+455 DLIAKSL

-469 NIAKALENLPE
+469 NISRALENLPE
-480 LKNLKLDTPILRM
+480 LKSLKLDTPILKM
-493 AINLAQQLDGLP
+493 AVDLAQKLDGLP

-514 IVLSDIGLRNH
+514 IVLSDISLRDH

-562 AIAYTIS
+562 AISYTIS
-569 EIERI
+569 EIERV
-574 EGVQLDIDQISLAD
+574 EGVKLDIDQLSLAD
-588 QKTFDLIA
+588 PKTFDLIA

-654 NVKSIHPDLDSIMS
+654 NVKSIHPDLDPIMAQ
-668 ETEGVVVFHEQ
+668 TQGVVVFHEQ

-687 TGITL
+687 GGITL
-692 AQADEKRRSLGTLD
+692 AQADEKRRALGSFA

-715 YPAALA
+715 YPAALS

-726 DVVQEIWEIL
+726 NVVEEIWQIL

-798 KGIDVNKSERTVTVE
+798 KGIDVNQSQRTVTVE
-813 KVDVDQQVNK
+813 RVEVNK
-823 QRSYVAPDLNSTG
+823 QRAYKAPDLKSTG

-849 RISLADVGGISER
+849 RLSLSDLGGISER
-862 EINSI
+862 EIESI
-867 IAARPFVDLADFVR
+867 ITARPFVDLADFVHR
-881 RSGASITT
+881 AGASVTT

-894 VIGGFDQLHRI
+894 MIGGFDQLHQI
-905 DQSHRIVNGSKGL
+905 NQSNEKL

-929 LYKLNGGQKVGE
+929 LYKLTGKSSDKKV
-941 SQLTLELLPPPLVA
+941 SQTQLTLELAPPTLVA
-955 AGLPNLTAAELV
+955 AGLPNLTAAEQV
-967 QNEVSILGMEVTA
+967 QNEVAILGMEVTS

-990 NAVGAVKSSDVI
+990 NAIGAVKSSDVI

-1011 IAGVKSALQTPPVR
+1011 IAGVKSSLQTPPVR

-1034 IDDGHGCNDVT
+1034 MDDGYGCNDVT
-1045 FFEDTQQSY
+1045 FFENTQESY
-1054 AQLLRTSNI
+1054 AQLLRTSNL

-1078 SIRATQAW
+1078 SIRATEAW
-1086 ELSSAYN
+1086 DLTIAYHKWLTEN
-1093 SWLAGNASDTDVSLN
+1093 SQESW
-1108 NGRNLT
+1108 RNLT
-1114 TMKSKNA
+1114 TMKSGNA

>member
-1 MLANFTH
+1 MVHSTFVH

-23 ADQLVERATE
+23 ADQLVQRAAE
-33 FGMSTLALT
+33 LGMHSLALT

-57 ESAAIKPILGINLS
+57 EAGSIKPILGVNLS
-71 FLQRKYRI
+71 FIQPKFRI
-79 TLLATADGG
+79 TLLATSDGG
-88 LASLYQL
+88 LPALYQL
-95 LTAVNFAGGLLTHEI
+95 LTAVNFTGGLLTHEL
-110 LQENI
+110 LQENLQYS
-115 VHTKKLLIMHGPD
+115 KKLLAMHGPD
-128 SQIGAAIGAR
+128 SQIATAISAR

-148 STKDYFAQQGI
+148 SSKDYFFQQGI

-166 RGDGPMSTP
+166 RGDGPFSTP
-175 FAARMLTFA
+175 FAARMLKFA
-184 RSNDLPA
+184 RDNNLPA
-191 VITNAVRMLNR
+191 VITNSVRMLNR

-223 HVERQNSEAYLKDT
+223 HVERQNSEAYLKDINQ
-237 KAMHQLATEIAQAAG
+237 MHQVATEISQAAG
-252 ESTAH
+252 ELTANQ
-257 SLIKTTMQWAEM
+257 LIKTTLQWAEM
-269 ATLDPRR
+269 ATLDPRK

-293 KTQNDLTI
+293 KTQGDLSK
-301 QLKQRCEAGLGI
+301 QLKERCEVALAN
-313 KYFGE
+313 KYFGG
-318 QSIVAANRLSDEL
+318 QSVVAANRLIDEL

-342 FLTVANITDLA
+342 FLTVADITDLA

-409 ARRLEIYDAVFEKY
+409 ARRLEIYDAIFERY
-423 GHRVATVSMVE
+423 GKRAATVSMVE

-448 LGISPIE
+448 LGVSPIE
-455 VDLIAKSL
+455 IDLIAKSL

-480 LKNLKLDTPILRM
+480 LKNLKLDTPILKM
-493 AINLAQQLDGLP
+493 AIDLAQKLDGLP

-514 IVLSDIGLRNH
+514 IVLSDIGLRDH
-525 APLEVNA
+525 APLELNA

-562 AIAYTIS
+562 AISYTIA
-569 EIERI
+569 EIERV
-574 EGVQLDIDQISLAD
+574 EGERLDIDKISLAD
-588 QKTFDLIA
+588 QPTFDLIS

-618 APSSFTDLIIDISLF
+618 APSTFTDLIIDISLF

-654 NVKSIHPDLDSIMS
+654 NVKSIHPDLDSIMQ

-687 TGITL
+687 TDISL
-692 AQADEKRRSLGTLD
+692 AQADEKRRALGTLD

-715 YPAALA
+715 YPASLA
-721 QGYQL
+721 NGFSL
-726 DVVQEIWEIL
+726 KVVQEIWEIL

-765 HTAAFMAG
+765 HTAAFIAG

-798 KGIDVNKSERTVTVE
+798 KGVDVNKSQRTVVVE
-813 KVDVDQQVNK
+813 KVISKNQIT
-823 QRSYVAPDLNSTG
+823 YTAPDLKSTG
-836 RSLQLPDASGYAL
+836 RSLQLPNANGYAL
-849 RISLADVGGISER
+849 RISLADVGGISDN

-867 IAARPFVDLADFVR
+867 INGRPYVDLSDFVR
-881 RSGASITT
+881 RSGASVTT

-894 VIGGFDQLHRI
+894 MIGGFDQLHQI
-905 DQSHRIVNGSKGL
+905 GDKL

-929 LYKLNGGQKVGE
+929 LYKLTGTKIGQN
-941 SQLTLELLPPPLVA
+941 QLTLELLPPPLTS
-955 AGLPNLTAAELV
+955 AGLPNLTAQEQI
-967 QNEVSILGMEVTA
+967 QNEISVLGMEVSA
-980 HMLNFYGDFL
+980 HLLNSYGEFL
-990 NAVGAVKSSDVI
+990 NAIGAVKSSDVI
-1002 KQRSGASVL
+1002 RQRSGASLL

-1045 FFEDTQQSY
+1045 FFEDAQQSY
-1054 AQLLRTSNI
+1054 AQLLRTSNL
-1063 FLIRGAVRRT
+1063 FLIRGQLRRT

-1093 SWLAGNASDTDVSLN
+1093 LWLTNKTEGDW
-1108 NGRNLT
+1108 RNLPT
-1114 TMKSKNA
+1114 VQMESGNSV

>member
-1 MLANFTH
+1 MVHSSFVH

-23 ADQLVERATE
+23 ADQLVQRAAE
-33 FGMSTLALT
+33 FGMHSLGLT
-42 DRDNMAGAIRFVQAC
+42 DRDNLAGAIRFVQAC
-57 ESAAIKPILGINLS
+57 EGASIKPILGINLS
-71 FLQRKYRI
+71 FIQPKFRI

-88 LASLYQL
+88 LPALYQL
-95 LTAVNFAGGLLTHEI
+95 LTAVNFAGGLLTHEV
-110 LQENI
+110 LQENLQYS
-115 VHTKKLLIMHGPD
+115 KKLLAMHGPD
-128 SQIGAAIGAR
+128 SQIATAISAR

-148 STKDYFAQQGI
+148 STKDYFFQQGV

-166 RGDGPMSTP
+166 RGDGPFSTP
-175 FAARMLTFA
+175 FAARMLKFA
-184 RSNDLPA
+184 RESNLPA
-191 VITNAVRMLNR
+191 VITNSVRMLNR

-223 HVERQNSEAYLKDT
+223 HVERQNSEAYLKDI
-237 KAMHQLATEIAQAAG
+237 KQMHQVATEISQAAG
-252 ESTAH
+252 ELTANQ
-257 SLIKTTMQWAEM
+257 LIKTTLQWAEM
-269 ATLDPRR
+269 ATLDPRK

-293 KTQNDLTI
+293 KTQSDLSK
-301 QLKQRCEAGLGI
+301 QLKQRCEAALSN

-318 QSIVAANRLSDEL
+318 QSVVAANRLIDEL

-342 FLTVANITDLA
+342 FLTVADITDLA

-409 ARRLEIYDAVFEKY
+409 ARRLEIYDAIFERY
-423 GHRVATVSMVE
+423 GKRVATVSMVE

-440 AIRDVGAA
+440 AIRDVGTA

-455 VDLIAKSL
+455 IDLIAKSL

-480 LKNLKLDTPILRM
+480 LKSLKLDTPILKM
-493 AINLAQQLDGLP
+493 AINLAQRLDGLP

-514 IVLSDIGLRNH
+514 IVLSDIGLRDH
-525 APLEVNA
+525 APLELNA

-562 AIAYTIS
+562 AISYAIA
-569 EIERI
+569 EIERV
-574 EGVQLDIDQISLAD
+574 EGEKLDIDQISLAD
-588 QKTFDLIA
+588 QPTFDLIS

-618 APSSFTDLIIDISLF
+618 APNTFTDLIIDISLF

-654 NVKSIHPDLDSIMS
+654 NVKSIHPDLDPIMQ

-687 TGITL
+687 TDISL
-692 AQADEKRRSLGTLD
+692 AQADEKRRALGTLD

-715 YPAALA
+715 YPASLA
-721 QGYQL
+721 NGFSL
-726 DVVQEIWEIL
+726 KVVQEIWEIL

-765 HTAAFMAG
+765 HTAAFIAG

-788 DDARQWGIEI
+788 DDARQWGVEI
-798 KGIDVNKSERTVTVE
+798 KGVDVNKSERTVVVE
-813 KVDVDQQVNK
+813 KVISKNQNV
-823 QRSYVAPDLNSTG
+823 YTAPDLKSTG
-836 RSLQLPDASGYAL
+836 RSLQLPNASGYAL
-849 RISLADVGGISER
+849 RISLADVGGISDN

-867 IAARPFVDLADFVR
+867 INGRPYIDLSDFVR
-881 RSGASITT
+881 RSGASVAT

-894 VIGGFDQLHRI
+894 MIGGFDQLHKI
-905 DQSHRIVNGSKGL
+905 GDQL

-929 LYKLNGGQKVGE
+929 LHKLNGTQKVGQ
-941 SQLTLELLPPPLVA
+941 SQLTLELLPPPLA
-955 AGLPNLTAAELV
+955 SAGLPNLTV
-967 QNEVSILGMEVTA
+967 QERVQSEISVLGMEVST
-980 HMLNFYGDFL
+980 HLLNSYGEFL
-990 NAVGAVKSSDVI
+990 NAIGAVKSSDVI
-1002 KQRSGASVL
+1002 KQRSGASLL

-1034 IDDGHGCNDVT
+1034 IDDGYGCNDVT
-1045 FFEDTQQSY
+1045 FFEDAQQSY
-1054 AQLLRTSNI
+1054 AQLLRTSNL
-1063 FLIRGAVRRT
+1063 FLIRGQLRRT

-1093 SWLAGNASDTDVSLN
+1093 SWLADKSLDTNNSLEN
-1108 NGRNLT
+1108 RRNLT
-1114 TMKSKNA
+1114 TVKSKNA

>member
-1 MLANFTH
+1 MVHSTFVH

-23 ADQLVERATE
+23 ADQLVQRAAE
-33 FGMSTLALT
+33 LGMHSLGLT

-57 ESAAIKPILGINLS
+57 EAGSIKPILGVNLS
-71 FLQRKYRI
+71 FIQPKFRI
-79 TLLATADGG
+79 TLLATSDGG
-88 LASLYQL
+88 LPALYQL
-95 LTAVNFAGGLLTHEI
+95 LTAVNFTGGLLTHEL
-110 LQENI
+110 LQENLQYS
-115 VHTKKLLIMHGPD
+115 KKLLAMHGPD
-128 SQIGAAIGAR
+128 SQIATAISAR

-148 STKDYFAQQGI
+148 SSKDYFFQQGI

-166 RGDGPMSTP
+166 RGDGPFSTP
-175 FAARMLTFA
+175 FAARMLKFA
-184 RSNDLPA
+184 RDNNLPA
-191 VITNAVRMLNR
+191 VITNSVRMLNR

-223 HVERQNSEAYLKDT
+223 HVERQNSEAYLKDINQ
-237 KAMHQLATEIAQAAG
+237 MHQVATEISQAAG
-252 ESTAH
+252 ELTANQ
-257 SLIKTTMQWAEM
+257 LIKTTLQWAEM
-269 ATLDPRR
+269 ATLDPRK

-293 KTQNDLTI
+293 KTQGDLSK
-301 QLKQRCEAGLGI
+301 QLKERCEVALAN
-313 KYFGE
+313 KYFGG
-318 QSIVAANRLSDEL
+318 QSVVAANRLIDEL

-342 FLTVANITDLA
+342 FLTVADITDLA

-409 ARRLEIYDAVFEKY
+409 ARRLEIYDAIFERY
-423 GHRVATVSMVE
+423 GKRAATVSMVE

-448 LGISPIE
+448 LGVSPIE
-455 VDLIAKSL
+455 IDLIAKSL

-480 LKNLKLDTPILRM
+480 LKNLKLDTPILKM
-493 AINLAQQLDGLP
+493 AIDLAQKLDGLP

-514 IVLSDIGLRNH
+514 IVLSDIGLRDH
-525 APLEVNA
+525 APLELNA

-562 AIAYTIS
+562 AISYTIA
-569 EIERI
+569 EIERV
-574 EGVQLDIDQISLAD
+574 EGEKLDIDKISLAD
-588 QKTFDLIA
+588 QPTFDLIS

-618 APSSFTDLIIDISLF
+618 APSTFTDLIIDISLF

-654 NVKSIHPDLDSIMS
+654 NVKSIHPDLDSIMQ

-687 TGITL
+687 TDISL
-692 AQADEKRRSLGTLD
+692 AQADEKRRALGTLD

-715 YPAALA
+715 YPASLA
-721 QGYQL
+721 NGFSL
-726 DVVQEIWEIL
+726 KVVQEIWEIL

-765 HTAAFMAG
+765 HTAAFIAG

-798 KGIDVNKSERTVTVE
+798 KGVDVNKSQRTVVVE
-813 KVDVDQQVNK
+813 KVISKNQIT
-823 QRSYVAPDLNSTG
+823 YTAPDLKSTG
-836 RSLQLPDASGYAL
+836 RSLQLPNANGYAL
-849 RISLADVGGISER
+849 RISLADVGGISDN

-867 IAARPFVDLADFVR
+867 INGRPYVDLSDFVR
-881 RSGASITT
+881 RSGASVTT

-894 VIGGFDQLHRI
+894 MIGGFDQLHQI
-905 DQSHRIVNGSKGL
+905 GDKL

-929 LYKLNGGQKVGE
+929 LYKLTGTKIGQN
-941 SQLTLELLPPPLVA
+941 QLTLELLPPPLTS
-955 AGLPNLTAAELV
+955 AGLPNLTAQEQI
-967 QNEVSILGMEVTA
+967 QNEISVLGMEVSA
-980 HMLNFYGDFL
+980 HLLNSYGEFL
-990 NAVGAVKSSDVI
+990 NAIGAVKSSDVI
-1002 KQRSGASVL
+1002 RQRSGASLL

-1045 FFEDTQQSY
+1045 FFEDAQQSY
-1054 AQLLRTSNI
+1054 AQLLRTSNL
-1063 FLIRGAVRRT
+1063 FLIRGQLRRT

-1093 SWLAGNASDTDVSLN
+1093 LWLTNKTEGDW
-1108 NGRNLT
+1108 RNLPT
-1114 TMKSKNA
+1114 VQMESGNSA

>member
-1 MLANFTH
+1 VHPDFIH

-23 ADQLVERATE
+23 ADQLVQRAAE
-33 FGMSTLALT
+33 FGMHSLGLT

-57 ESAAIKPILGINLS
+57 EGASIKPILGVNLS
-71 FLQRKYRI
+71 FIQPKFRI

-88 LASLYQL
+88 LSALYQL
-95 LTAVNFAGGLLTHEI
+95 LTAVNFAGGLLTHEV
-110 LQENI
+110 LQENLQYS
-115 VHTKKLLIMHGPD
+115 KKLLAMHGPD
-128 SQIGAAIGAR
+128 SQIATAIGAR

-148 STKDYFAQQGI
+148 STKDYFFQQGI

-166 RGDGPMSTP
+166 RGDGPFSTP
-175 FAARMLTFA
+175 FAARMLKFS
-184 RSNDLPA
+184 RENNLPA
-191 VITNAVRMLNR
+191 VITNSARMLDR

-223 HVERQNSEAYLKDT
+223 HVERQNSEAYLKDI
-237 KAMHQLATEIAQAAG
+237 KQMHQVASEISQAAG
-252 ESTAH
+252 ELTANQ
-257 SLIKTTMQWAEM
+257 LIKTTLQWAEM
-269 ATLDPRR
+269 ATLDPRK

-293 KTQNDLTI
+293 KNQGDLSK
-301 QLKQRCEAGLGI
+301 QLKQRCEAALSN

-318 QSIVAANRLSDEL
+318 QSVVAANRLIDEL

-342 FLTVANITDLA
+342 FLTVADITDLA

-409 ARRLEIYDAVFEKY
+409 ARRLEIYDAIFERY
-423 GHRVATVSMVE
+423 GKRVATVSMVE

-455 VDLIAKSL
+455 IDLIAKSL

-480 LKNLKLDTPILRM
+480 LKNLKLDTPILKM
-493 AINLAQQLDGLP
+493 AINLAQRLDGLP

-514 IVLSDIGLRNH
+514 IVLSDIGLRDH
-525 APLEVNA
+525 APLELNA

-562 AIAYTIS
+562 AISYAIA
-569 EIERI
+569 EIERV
-574 EGVQLDIDQISLAD
+574 EGEKLDIDQISLAD
-588 QKTFDLIA
+588 QQTFDLIA

-618 APSSFTDLIIDISLF
+618 APNTFTDLIIDISLF

-654 NVKSIHPDLDSIMS
+654 NVKSIHPDLDPIMQ

-679 VIRLISVM
+679 VIRLISIM
-687 TGITL
+687 TDISL
-692 AQADEKRRSLGTLD
+692 AQADEKRRALGTLD

-715 YPAALA
+715 YPASLA
-721 QGYQL
+721 NGFSL
-726 DVVQEIWEIL
+726 KVVQEIWEIL

-765 HTAAFMAG
+765 HTAAFIAG

-788 DDARQWGIEI
+788 DDARQWGVEI
-798 KGIDVNKSERTVTVE
+798 KGVDVNKSERTVVVE
-813 KVDVDQQVNK
+813 KVVSKNQNV
-823 QRSYVAPDLNSTG
+823 YTAPDLKSTG
-836 RSLQLPDASGYAL
+836 RSLQLPNASGYAL
-849 RISLADVGGISER
+849 RISLADVGGISDN

-867 IAARPFVDLADFVR
+867 INGRPFIDLSDFVR
-881 RSGASITT
+881 RSGASVAT

-894 VIGGFDQLHRI
+894 MIGGFDQLHQI
-905 DQSHRIVNGSKGL
+905 GDQL

-929 LYKLNGGQKVGE
+929 LHKLNGTQKVGQ
-941 SQLTLELLPPPLVA
+941 SQLTLELLPPPLTS
-955 AGLPNLTAAELV
+955 AGLPNLTAQERLQSEISV
-967 QNEVSILGMEVTA
+967 LGMEVST
-980 HMLNFYGDFL
+980 HLLNSYGEFL
-990 NAVGAVKSSDVI
+990 NAIGAIKSSDVI
-1002 KQRSGASVL
+1002 KQRSGASLL

-1034 IDDGHGCNDVT
+1034 IDDGYGCNDVT
-1045 FFEDTQQSY
+1045 FFEDAQQSY
-1054 AQLLRTSNI
+1054 AQLLRTSNL
-1063 FLIRGAVRRT
+1063 FLIRGQLRRT

-1093 SWLAGNASDTDVSLN
+1093 SWLANNSLDTDDSLD

-1114 TMKSKNA
+1114 TVESKKA

>member
-1 MLANFTH
+1 MMHSSFVH

-23 ADQLVERATE
+23 ADQLVERTAE
-33 FGMSTLALT
+33 FGMHALGLT

-57 ESAAIKPILGINLS
+57 EGRSIKPILGVNLS
-71 FLQRKYRI
+71 FIQPKFRI

-88 LASLYQL
+88 LPALYQL

-110 LQENI
+110 LQENFQYS
-115 VHTKKLLIMHGPD
+115 KKLLAMHGPD
-128 SQIGAAIGAR
+128 SQIATAISAR

-148 STKDYFAQQGI
+148 STKDYFFQQGI

-166 RGDGPMSTP
+166 RGDGPFSTP
-175 FAARMLTFA
+175 FAARMLKFA
-184 RSNDLPA
+184 RDNNLPA
-191 VITNAVRMLNR
+191 VITNSVRMLNR
-202 SDGPLADVLDSARN
+202 SDGPLSDVLDSARN

-223 HVERQNSEAYLKDT
+223 HVERQNSEAYLKDI
-237 KAMHQLATEIAQAAG
+237 KQMQEVATEISQTAG
-252 ESTAH
+252 ELTANQ
-257 SLIKTTMQWAEM
+257 LIKTTLQWAEM
-269 ATLDPRR
+269 ATLDPRK

-293 KTQNDLTI
+293 KTQGDLSK
-301 QLKQRCEAGLGI
+301 QLKQRCEVALSN

-318 QSIVAANRLSDEL
+318 QSVVAANRLTDEL
-331 ATVRTLGYESY
+331 TTVRTLGYESY
-342 FLTVANITDLA
+342 FLTVADITDLA

-381 PITHG
+381 PIAHG

-409 ARRLEIYDAVFEKY
+409 ARRLEIYDAIFERY
-423 GHRVATVSMVE
+423 GKRAATVSMVE

-455 VDLIAKSL
+455 IDLIAKSL

-480 LKNLKLDTPILRM
+480 LKSLKLDTPILKM
-493 AINLAQQLDGLP
+493 AINLAQRLDGLP

-514 IVLSDIGLRNH
+514 IVLSDIGLRDH
-525 APLEVNA
+525 APLELNA

-562 AIAYTIS
+562 AISYTIS
-569 EIERI
+569 EIERV
-574 EGVQLDIDQISLAD
+574 EGEKLDIDQISLAD
-588 QKTFDLIA
+588 QPTFDLIS

-618 APSSFTDLIIDISLF
+618 APNTFTDLIIDISLF

-654 NVKSIHPDLDSIMS
+654 NVKSIHPDLDPIMQ

-679 VIRLISVM
+679 VIRLISIM
-687 TGITL
+687 TDISL
-692 AQADEKRRSLGTLD
+692 AQADEKRRALGTLD

-715 YPAALA
+715 YPASLA
-721 QGYQL
+721 NGFPL
-726 DVVQEIWEIL
+726 KVVQEIWEIL

-765 HTAAFMAG
+765 YTAAFMAG

-798 KGIDVNKSERTVTVE
+798 KGVDVNKSERTVVVE
-813 KVDVDQQVNK
+813 KVISKNQNV
-823 QRSYVAPDLNSTG
+823 YTAPDLKSTG
-836 RSLQLPDASGYAL
+836 RSLQLPNASGYAL
-849 RISLADVGGISER
+849 RISLADVGGISDN

-867 IAARPFVDLADFVR
+867 IHGRPYVDLSDFVR
-881 RSGASITT
+881 RSGASIPT

-894 VIGGFDQLHRI
+894 MIGGFDQLHQI
-905 DQSHRIVNGSKGL
+905 GDKL

-929 LYKLNGGQKVGE
+929 LI
-941 SQLTLELLPPPLVA
+941 S
-955 AGLPNLTAAELV
+955 
-967 QNEVSILGMEVTA
+967 
-980 HMLNFYGDFL
+980 
-990 NAVGAVKSSDVI
+990 
-1002 KQRSGASVL
+1002 
-1011 IAGVKSALQTPPVR
+1011 
-1025 SGRRVMFLT
+1025 
-1034 IDDGHGCNDVT
+1034 
-1045 FFEDTQQSY
+1045 
-1054 AQLLRTSNI
+1054 
-1063 FLIRGAVRRT
+1063 
-1073 GPRGV
+1073 
-1078 SIRATQAW
+1078 
-1086 ELSSAYN
+1086 
-1093 SWLAGNASDTDVSLN
+1093 
-1108 NGRNLT
+1108 
-1114 TMKSKNA
+1114 

>member
-1 MLANFTH
+1 VPVNFTH

-23 ADQLVERATE
+23 ADQLVERAAQ
-33 FGMSTLALT
+33 FGMQSLALT

-57 ESAAIKPILGINLS
+57 ESASVKPILGINLS
-71 FLQRKYRI
+71 FLQPKYRI
-79 TLLATADGG
+79 TLLASGAGG
-88 LASLYQL
+88 LPALYRL

-110 LQENI
+110 LQQNFDYS
-115 VHTKKLLIMHGPD
+115 KKLLVMHGPE
-128 SQIGAAIGAR
+128 SQLAVAISAR
-138 QLTQGLSIFN
+138 QLTQALSIFN
-148 STKDYFAQQGI
+148 STKDYFLKQGI

-166 RGDGPMSTP
+166 RGDGPLSTP
-175 FAARMLTFA
+175 FAARMLAFA

-191 VITNAVRMLNR
+191 VLTNSVRMLNR

-223 HVERQNSEAYLKDT
+223 HVERQNSEAYLKDV
-237 KAMHQLATEIAQAAG
+237 KQMHQLADEITQAAG
-252 ESTAH
+252 ESRSQA
-257 SLIKTTMQWAEM
+257 LIKTTMQWAEM
-269 ATLDPRR
+269 AILDPRR
-276 DVGIGKIHLPEP
+276 DVGIGKIHLPEAE
-288 SVVGG
+288 VVGG
-293 KTQNDLTI
+293 KSQSDLTA
-301 QLKQRCEAGLGI
+301 QLKNRCEAGLSA
-313 KYFGE
+313 KYVGG
-318 QSIVAANRLSDEL
+318 QSIVAAERLADEL
-331 ATVRTLGYESY
+331 NTVRTLGYESY
-342 FLTVANITDLA
+342 FLTVADITDLA
-353 RSKSIRVAARGSGAG
+353 KSKSIRVAARGSGAG

-381 PITHG
+381 PIEHG

-409 ARRLEIYDAVFEKY
+409 ARRLEIYDAIFQRY
-423 GHRVATVSMVE
+423 GARAATVAMVE

-440 AIRDVGAA
+440 AIRDVGTA
-448 LGISPIE
+448 LGISPMEI
-455 VDLIAKSL
+455 DLIAKSL

-469 NIAKALENLPE
+469 NISRALENLPE
-480 LKNLKLDTPILRM
+480 LKSLKLDTPILKM
-493 AINLAQQLDGLP
+493 AVDLAQKLDGLP

-514 IVLSDIGLRNH
+514 IVLSDISLRDH

-562 AIAYTIS
+562 AISYTIS
-569 EIERI
+569 EIERV
-574 EGVQLDIDQISLAD
+574 EGVKLDIDQLSLAD
-588 QKTFDLIA
+588 PKTFDLIA

-654 NVKSIHPDLDSIMS
+654 NVKSIHPDLDPIMAQ
-668 ETEGVVVFHEQ
+668 TQGVVVFHEQ

-687 TGITL
+687 GGITL
-692 AQADEKRRSLGTLD
+692 AQADEKRRSLGSFA

-715 YPAALA
+715 YPAALS

-726 DVVQEIWEIL
+726 NVVEEIWQIL

-788 DDARQWGIEI
+788 DDARQWGIKI
-798 KGIDVNKSERTVTVE
+798 KGIDVNQSQRTVTVE
-813 KVDVDQQVNK
+813 RVEVNK
-823 QRSYVAPDLNSTG
+823 QRAYKAPDLKSTG

-849 RISLADVGGISER
+849 RLSLSDLGGISER
-862 EINSI
+862 EIESI
-867 IAARPFVDLADFVR
+867 ITARPFVDLADFVHR
-881 RSGASITT
+881 AGASVTT

-894 VIGGFDQLHRI
+894 MIGGFDQLHQI
-905 DQSHRIVNGSKGL
+905 NQSNEKL

-929 LYKLNGGQKVGE
+929 LYKLTGKSSDKKV
-941 SQLTLELLPPPLVA
+941 SQTQLTLELAPPTLVA
-955 AGLPNLTAAELV
+955 AGLPNLTAAEQV
-967 QNEVSILGMEVTA
+967 QNEVAILGMEVTS

-990 NAVGAVKSSDVI
+990 NAIGAVKSSDVI

-1011 IAGVKSALQTPPVR
+1011 IAGVKSSLQTPPVR

-1034 IDDGHGCNDVT
+1034 MDDGYGCNDVT
-1045 FFEDTQQSY
+1045 FFENTQESY
-1054 AQLLRTSNI
+1054 AQLLRTSNL

-1078 SIRATQAW
+1078 SIRATEAW
-1086 ELSSAYN
+1086 DLTIAYHKWLTEN
-1093 SWLAGNASDTDVSLN
+1093 SQESW
-1108 NGRNLT
+1108 RNLT
-1114 TMKSKNA
+1114 TMKSGNA

>member
-1 MLANFTH
+1 MVHSSFVH
-8 LRTCSGYSF
+8 LRSCSGYSF

-33 FGMSTLALT
+33 FGMRSLGLT
-42 DRDNMAGAIRFVQAC
+42 DRDNMAGAIRFAQAC
-57 ESAAIKPILGINLS
+57 ESASIKPILGINLS
-71 FLQRKYRI
+71 FIQRKYRI

-95 LTAVNFAGGLLTHEI
+95 LTAVNFAGGLLTHEL
-110 LQENI
+110 LQENF
-115 VHTKKLLIMHGPD
+115 VHTKKLLAMHGPD
-128 SQIGAAIGAR
+128 SQIATAIGAR
-138 QLTQGLSIFN
+138 QLTQGLSIYN

-166 RGDGPMSTP
+166 RGDGPLSTP
-175 FAARMLTFA
+175 FAARMLKFA
-184 RSNDLPA
+184 RDNNLPA
-191 VITNAVRMLNR
+191 VITNSVRMLNR

-223 HVERQNSEAYLKDT
+223 HVERQNSEAYLKDI
-237 KAMHQLATEIAQAAG
+237 KQMHQVATEISQAAG
-252 ESTAH
+252 ELTANQ
-257 SLIKTTMQWAEM
+257 LIKTTLQWAEM
-269 ATLDPRR
+269 AMLDPRR

-293 KTQNDLTI
+293 KTQDDLTK
-301 QLKQRCEAGLGI
+301 QLKQRCESALAN

-318 QSIVAANRLSDEL
+318 QSVVAASRLTDEL
-331 ATVRTLGYESY
+331 TTVNTLGYESY
-342 FLTVANITDLA
+342 FLTVADITDLA

-409 ARRLEIYDAVFEKY
+409 ARRLEIYDAIFERY
-423 GHRVATVSMVE
+423 GKRVATVSMVE

-455 VDLIAKSL
+455 IDLIAKSL

-480 LKNLKLDTPILRM
+480 LKSLKLDTPILQM

-514 IVLSDIGLRNH
+514 IVLSDIGLRDH
-525 APLEVNA
+525 APLELNA

-562 AIAYTIS
+562 AISYAIA
-569 EIERI
+569 EIERV
-574 EGVQLDIDQISLAD
+574 EGTKLDIDQISLAD
-588 QKTFDLIA
+588 QQTFDLIS

-618 APSSFTDLIIDISLF
+618 APSTFTDLIIDISLF

-654 NVKSIHPDLDSIMS
+654 NVKSIHPELDAIMQ

-687 TGITL
+687 TDISL
-692 AQADEKRRSLGTLD
+692 AQADEKRRALGTLE

-721 QGYQL
+721 NNFSL
-726 DVVQEIWEIL
+726 KVVQEIWEIL

-765 HTAAFMAG
+765 HTAAFIAG

-798 KGIDVNKSERTVTVE
+798 KGVDVNKSAQTVVVE
-813 KVDVDQQVNK
+813 KIIAKNQ
-823 QRSYVAPDLNSTG
+823 STYLAPDLKSTG
-836 RSLQLPDASGYAL
+836 RSLQLPNANGYAL
-849 RISLADVGGISER
+849 RISLADVGGISDNEVS
-862 EINSI
+862 SI
-867 IAARPFVDLADFVR
+867 INGRPYVDLSDFVR
-881 RSGASITT
+881 RSGASVAT

-894 VIGGFDQLHRI
+894 MIGGFDQLHGI
-905 DQSHRIVNGSKGL
+905 GDGL

-929 LYKLNGGQKVGE
+929 LYKLTGKKIGQD
-941 SQLTLELLPPPLVA
+941 QLTLELSPPPLTS
-955 AGLPNLTAAELV
+955 AGLPNLTV
-967 QNEVSILGMEVTA
+967 QEKVQSEITVLGMEVSV
-980 HMLNFYGDFL
+980 HLLNSYGEFL
-990 NAVGAVKSSDVI
+990 NAIGAVRSSDVI
-1002 KQRSGASVL
+1002 RQRSGASLL

-1034 IDDGHGCNDVT
+1034 IDDGYGCNDVT
-1045 FFEDTQQSY
+1045 FFEDAQQSY
-1054 AQLLRTSNI
+1054 AQLLRSSNL
-1063 FLIRGAVRRT
+1063 FLIRGQLRRT

-1093 SWLAGNASDTDVSLN
+1093 SWLADNSSDTNNSLDTDDSLDN
-1108 NGRNLT
+1108 WRNLT
-1114 TMKSKNA
+1114 TVKSENA

>member
-1 MLANFTH
+1 
-8 LRTCSGYSF
+8 
-17 KYGTAT
+17 
-23 ADQLVERATE
+23 V
-33 FGMSTLALT
+33 
-42 DRDNMAGAIRFVQAC
+42 
-57 ESAAIKPILGINLS
+57 
-71 FLQRKYRI
+71 
-79 TLLATADGG
+79 
-88 LASLYQL
+88 
-95 LTAVNFAGGLLTHEI
+95 
-110 LQENI
+110 
-115 VHTKKLLIMHGPD
+115 
-128 SQIGAAIGAR
+128 
-138 QLTQGLSIFN
+138 
-148 STKDYFAQQGI
+148 
-159 EVLSHRI
+159 
-166 RGDGPMSTP
+166 
-175 FAARMLTFA
+175 
-184 RSNDLPA
+184 
-191 VITNAVRMLNR
+191 
-202 SDGPLADVLDSARN
+202 
-216 LVPLHKR
+216 
-223 HVERQNSEAYLKDT
+223 
-237 KAMHQLATEIAQAAG
+237 
-252 ESTAH
+252 
-257 SLIKTTMQWAEM
+257 
-269 ATLDPRR
+269 
-276 DVGIGKIHLPEP
+276 
-288 SVVGG
+288 
-293 KTQNDLTI
+293 
-301 QLKQRCEAGLGI
+301 
-313 KYFGE
+313 
-318 QSIVAANRLSDEL
+318 VAANRLIDEL

-342 FLTVANITDLA
+342 FLTVADITDLA

-409 ARRLEIYDAVFEKY
+409 ARRLEIYDAIFERY
-423 GHRVATVSMVE
+423 GKRVATVSMVE

-440 AIRDVGAA
+440 AIRDVGTA

-455 VDLIAKSL
+455 IDLIAKSL

-480 LKNLKLDTPILRM
+480 LKNLKLDTPILKM
-493 AINLAQQLDGLP
+493 AINLAQRLDGLP

-514 IVLSDIGLRNH
+514 IVLSDIGLRDH
-525 APLEVNA
+525 APLELNA

-562 AIAYTIS
+562 AISYAIA
-569 EIERI
+569 EIERV
-574 EGVQLDIDQISLAD
+574 EGEKLDIDQISLAD
-588 QKTFDLIA
+588 QQTFDLIA

-618 APSSFTDLIIDISLF
+618 APNTFTDLIIDISLF

-654 NVKSIHPDLDSIMS
+654 NVKSIHPDLDPIMQ

-679 VIRLISVM
+679 VIRLISIM
-687 TGITL
+687 TDISL
-692 AQADEKRRSLGTLD
+692 AQADEKRRALGTLD

-715 YPAALA
+715 YPASLA
-721 QGYQL
+721 NGFSL
-726 DVVQEIWEIL
+726 KVVQEIWEIL

-765 HTAAFMAG
+765 HTAAFIAG

-788 DDARQWGIEI
+788 DDARQWGVEI
-798 KGIDVNKSERTVTVE
+798 KGVDVNKSERTVVVE
-813 KVDVDQQVNK
+813 KVVSKNQNV
-823 QRSYVAPDLNSTG
+823 YTAPDLKSTG
-836 RSLQLPDASGYAL
+836 RSLQLPNASGYAL
-849 RISLADVGGISER
+849 RISLADVGGISDN

-867 IAARPFVDLADFVR
+867 INGRPFIDLSDFVR
-881 RSGASITT
+881 RSGASVAT

-894 VIGGFDQLHRI
+894 MIGGFDQLHQI
-905 DQSHRIVNGSKGL
+905 GDQL

-929 LYKLNGGQKVGE
+929 LYKLNGTQKVGQ
-941 SQLTLELLPPPLVA
+941 SQLTLELLPPPLTS
-955 AGLPNLTAAELV
+955 AGLPNLTAQERLQSEISV
-967 QNEVSILGMEVTA
+967 LGMEVST
-980 HMLNFYGDFL
+980 HLLNSYGEFL
-990 NAVGAVKSSDVI
+990 NAIGAVKSSDVI
-1002 KQRSGASVL
+1002 KQRSGASLL

-1034 IDDGHGCNDVT
+1034 IDDGYGCNDVT
-1045 FFEDTQQSY
+1045 FFEDAQQSY
-1054 AQLLRTSNI
+1054 AQLLRTSNL
-1063 FLIRGAVRRT
+1063 FLIRGQLRRT

-1093 SWLAGNASDTDVSLN
+1093 SWLANNSLDTDDSLG

-1114 TMKSKNA
+1114 TVESKKA

>member
-1 MLANFTH
+1 MVHSTFVH

-23 ADQLVERATE
+23 ADQLVQRAAE
-33 FGMSTLALT
+33 LGMHSLGLT

-57 ESAAIKPILGINLS
+57 EAGSIKPILGVNLS
-71 FLQRKYRI
+71 FIQPKFRI
-79 TLLATADGG
+79 TLLATSDGG
-88 LASLYQL
+88 LPALYQL
-95 LTAVNFAGGLLTHEI
+95 LTAVNFAGGLLTHEL
-110 LQENI
+110 LQENLQYS
-115 VHTKKLLIMHGPD
+115 KKLLAMHGPD
-128 SQIGAAIGAR
+128 SQIATAISAR

-148 STKDYFAQQGI
+148 SSKDYFFQQGI

-166 RGDGPMSTP
+166 RGDGPFSTP
-175 FAARMLTFA
+175 FAARMLKFA
-184 RSNDLPA
+184 RDNNLPA
-191 VITNAVRMLNR
+191 VITNSVRMLNR

-223 HVERQNSEAYLKDT
+223 HVERQNSEAYLKDI
-237 KAMHQLATEIAQAAG
+237 KQMHQVATEISQAAG
-252 ESTAH
+252 ELTANQ
-257 SLIKTTMQWAEM
+257 LIKTTLQWAEM
-269 ATLDPRR
+269 ATLDPRK

-293 KTQNDLTI
+293 KTQGDLSK
-301 QLKQRCEAGLGI
+301 QLKERCEAALSN
-313 KYFGE
+313 KYFGG
-318 QSIVAANRLSDEL
+318 QSVVAANRLIDEL

-342 FLTVANITDLA
+342 FLTVADITDLA

-409 ARRLEIYDAVFEKY
+409 ARRLEIYDAIFERY
-423 GHRVATVSMVE
+423 GKRAATVSMVE

-448 LGISPIE
+448 LGVSPIE
-455 VDLIAKSL
+455 IDLIAKSL

-469 NIAKALENLPE
+469 NISKALENLPE
-480 LKNLKLDTPILRM
+480 LKNLKLDTPILKM
-493 AINLAQQLDGLP
+493 AINLAQRLDGLP

-514 IVLSDIGLRNH
+514 IVLSDIGLRDH
-525 APLEVNA
+525 APLELNA

-562 AIAYTIS
+562 AISYTIA
-569 EIERI
+569 EIERV
-574 EGVQLDIDQISLAD
+574 EGEKLDIDKISLAD
-588 QKTFDLIA
+588 QPTFDLIS

-618 APSSFTDLIIDISLF
+618 APSTFTDLIIDISLF

-654 NVKSIHPDLDSIMS
+654 NVKSIHPDLDSIMQ

-687 TGITL
+687 TDISL
-692 AQADEKRRSLGTLD
+692 AQADEKRRALGTLD

-715 YPAALA
+715 YPASLA
-721 QGYQL
+721 NGFSL
-726 DVVQEIWEIL
+726 KVVQEIWEIL

-765 HTAAFMAG
+765 HTAAFIAG

-798 KGIDVNKSERTVTVE
+798 KGVDVNKSQRTVVVE
-813 KVDVDQQVNK
+813 KVISKNQIT
-823 QRSYVAPDLNSTG
+823 YTAPDLKSTG
-836 RSLQLPDASGYAL
+836 RSLQLPNANGYAL
-849 RISLADVGGISER
+849 RISLADVGGISDN

-867 IAARPFVDLADFVR
+867 INGRPYIDLSDFVR
-881 RSGASITT
+881 RSGASVTT

-894 VIGGFDQLHRI
+894 MIGGFDQLHQI
-905 DQSHRIVNGSKGL
+905 GDKL

-929 LYKLNGGQKVGE
+929 LYKLTGTKIGQN
-941 SQLTLELLPPPLVA
+941 QLTLELLPPPLTS
-955 AGLPNLTAAELV
+955 AGLPNLTAQEQI
-967 QNEVSILGMEVTA
+967 QNEISVLGMEVSA
-980 HMLNFYGDFL
+980 HLLNSYGEFL
-990 NAVGAVKSSDVI
+990 NAIGAVKSSDVI
-1002 KQRSGASVL
+1002 RQRSGASLL

-1045 FFEDTQQSY
+1045 FFEDAQQSY
-1054 AQLLRTSNI
+1054 AQLLRTSNL
-1063 FLIRGAVRRT
+1063 FLIRGQLRRT

-1093 SWLAGNASDTDVSLN
+1093 LWLTNKTFASKKP
-1108 NGRNLT
+1108 GEWRNLPT
-1114 TMKSKNA
+1114 VQMESGNSA